1 MNQFST
7 LERLK
12 LSQRIQDLHHKI
24 DRGHYTNEDLAK
36 LEYYEYLYKGSNRA
50 TTLDTKDPGVLYS
63 ASHND
68 YIAEYTPL
76 FERVSF
82 TNIDS
87 QLRPYINRRLPQLN
101 KFNNTL
107 RKNQSFLERF
117 KSKPIQEDALIK
129 QQILKNAQ
137 KPFSITPSAGIGP
150 YSTKPQVFLD
160 IETDDTRRPIAI
172 TAVKTRFNNAT
183 NKFEVIDAL
192 QRYYKTTDAR
202 LKTTELI
209 HKYTSDTLLQLRQQQ
224 GAKYSSTYGI
234 SERGILR
241 KWIGNATVSGHNI
254 MEFDLPVLFPRNQIR
269 DMDVIDTVDIARS
282 IYGTVRGPNDL
293 DSLLKK
299 LTGKNMAAW
308 GLSHHDQNADVKA
321 SMLIAQALVRSN
333 TSYAHDIKVVMN
345 TSGLSIA
352 PFEGGQGFGT
362 SIIKGD
368 PTKVGPEYDRT
379 NYLTLEERMT
389 LEKNILRKGGNM
401 DRDKFKEF
409 FAKKFGLKNRVHIG
423 ESENDIGFTFG
434 EDAERKNKIQAYL
447 AENGWNLISDYDRET
462 PLVAANP
469 KAGTVREHGVIYQ
482 KGPNK
487 IHFEIEHDKIPV
499 GKDSWKDFK
508 LPKIEPRIK
517 PGLPQAESI
526 NDAIQQISGAYY
538 DDQGNEV
545 PADNPGVS
553 LEDVM
558 SDLVGDAAE
567 KLRTQAEITPQGIN
581 DSLSSSL
588 TNTVERIS
596 QTNEQLATTINQFA
610 GLNRDRWVKAFSK
623 LGDDA
628 NDSMK
633 SDLARALGIPG
644 EHTISQIWRGSRIL
658 NAQNKFSKSFSNLRS
673 LVRAGYG
680 GLGVVQDIKNTLSM
694 QPEWGAQESLDI
706 QNDYDIASQK
716 YAFDEAKREA
726 KINEREEMRRK
737 ALVIA
742 TEQHELDRDASK
754 HYGLYKDYK
763 KGKIKSEDYAYMVN
777 TGAIHSDDAIANLY
791 KKIDE
796 GAESTKRWTNAINA
810 FKQSV
815 GGVYDFKRWIDAGHE
830 QSKGV
835 LGALKGL
842 VPSEVLGVGA
852 RFNEAFFGAH
862 YADYYGKRKVIE
874 PITKIGNAAIAA
886 GFALAPVTGGAS
898 LIASGIGAG
907 ISGITQA
914 VGTYGENKIK
924 EKGQM
929 LQSTINLLGGTM
941 DTILL
946 PFRVLGKVLRTVIK
960 SFLALSGLI
969 GGITIKGL
977 RNMMDMGNPL
987 TSYTG
992 MNYTGYRASVAG
1004 DYGALLRKGSL
1015 ESLRNTFTT
1024 DARGLYTVGKLN
1036 TNKIVAAS
1044 MLGVFG
1050 DLYNPTSGGDPVA
1063 SIANK
1068 AYKNMKGASANEK
1081 SRIMYLL
1088 GEIGGSELQNLVQ
1101 SMNTLN
1107 MSYEDITN
1115 PAKRGV
1121 TWTNRND
1128 ENLRKRFQ
1136 LDQYEFQSIGE
1147 NIKWN
1152 GMRIADKLWVKIG
1165 KPVYNGL
1172 NDIIE
1177 LIADNNWQG
1186 VFDKLKDFWKQI
1198 KNWWNNDKD
1207 IQDIKNIF
1215 NKPIQ
1220 GFIDGIINGF
1230 QAIGTE
1236 ILKITQKVMHSVWD
1250 IVYPFISNLADID
1263 ILATLSPFNK
1273 DGIQFKSK
1281 TPTEKEINDEVKKL
1295 EARQKGLWK
1304 NTIVESDP
1312 IYKKIYQTSGGTVD
1326 TRNLSEGELKKL
1338 AAARLVADKGSNVG
1352 SMIIALRKTGLFSE
1366 EELQKYFAYDPL
1378 YGGVHNNIDNTFA
1391 LNNEVLKD
1399 TTEFLKGST
1408 NNLIITL
1415 TDGVRTFGKIVTDA
1429 SGRIIEATGLGTE
1442 QKIGNAL
1449 VKVEKGE

>member
-50 TTLDTKDPGVLYS
+50 TTLDTKDPGALYAS
-63 ASHND
+63 ARHD
-68 YIAEYTPL
+68 YNANYGPL

-87 QLRPYINRRLPQLN
+87 QLRPYINRRLPELN

-117 KSKPIQEDALIK
+117 KSKPIQEDALVK

-137 KPFSITPSAGIGP
+137 KSFSITPSAGIGP

-183 NKFEVIDAL
+183 DKFEVIDAL

-202 LKTTELI
+202 LKTTGLV
-209 HKYTSDTLLQLRQQQ
+209 HKYTADTLLQLRQQQ

-241 KWIGNATVSGHNI
+241 KWIGNATISGHNI
-254 MEFDLPVLFPRNQIR
+254 MEFDLPVLFSHNQIR

-345 TSGLSIA
+345 TPGLSIA

-368 PTKVGPEYDRT
+368 PIKVGPEYDRT

-389 LEKNILRKGGNM
+389 LE
-401 DRDKFKEF
+401 E
-409 FAKKFGLKNRVHIG
+409 
-423 ESENDIGFTFG
+423 
-434 EDAERKNKIQAYL
+434 AERKI
-447 AENGWNLISDYDRET
+447 NG
-462 PLVAANP
+462 
-469 KAGTVREHGVIYQ
+469 Q
-482 KGPNK
+482 
-487 IHFEIEHDKIPV
+487 
-499 GKDSWKDFK
+499 
-508 LPKIEPRIK
+508 
-517 PGLPQAESI
+517 
-526 NDAIQQISGAYY
+526 YY
-538 DDQGNEV
+538 DDNGNEV

-633 SDLARALGIPG
+633 SDLAKALGIPG
-644 EHTISQIWRGSRIL
+644 ERTTNQIWRGSRIL
-658 NAQNKFSKSFSNLRS
+658 NAQNKFGKSFSNLRS
-673 LVRAGYG
+673 LIRAGYG
-680 GLGVVQDIKNTLSM
+680 GLDVVQDIKNTLSM

-737 ALVIA
+737 ALAIA
-742 TEQHELDRDASK
+742 AEQHELDRDASK
-754 HYGLYKDYK
+754 HYGLYKDYRR
-763 KGKIKSEDYAYMVN
+763 GKIKAEDYAYMVN

-796 GAESTKRWTNAINA
+796 GAESTKRWTNAINV

-874 PITKIGNAAIAA
+874 PLTKIGNAAITA

-929 LQSTINLLGGTM
+929 LQSTIHLLGGTM
-941 DTILL
+941 DTIFL

-977 RNMMDMGNPL
+977 HNMMDMGNPL

-992 MNYTGYRASVAG
+992 MDYTGYRASVAG

-1068 AYKNMKGASANEK
+1068 AYKNMKGASAEEK

-1186 VFDKLKDFWKQI
+1186 VFDKLKDFWKQV
-1198 KNWWNNDKD
+1198 KNWWDNDED
-1207 IQDIKNIF
+1207 VQDIKNIF
-1215 NKPIQ
+1215 NNPIQ
-1220 GFIDGIINGF
+1220 GLIDGIINGF
-1230 QAIGTE
+1230 QSIGTE
-1236 ILKITQKVMHSVWD
+1236 ILKITQKVMHSMWD
-1250 IVYPFISNLADID
+1250 TVYPFISNLADID

-1295 EARQKGLWK
+1295 ETRRKGLWK
-1304 NTIVESDP
+1304 DTIVESDP
-1312 IYKKIYQTSGGTVD
+1312 IYKEIFQTSGGTVD
-1326 TRNLSEGELKKL
+1326 TRNLSESELKKL
-1338 AAARLVADKGSNVG
+1338 AAARLVAAKGGSVG

-1378 YGGVHNNIDNTFA
+1378 YGDVHKNIDNTFA
-1391 LNNEVLKD
+1391 LNDEVLKD
-1399 TTEFLKGST
+1399 TTEFLKGGT

-1415 TDGVRTFGKIVTDA
+1415 TDGVKTFGKIITDA

>member
-50 TTLDTKDPGVLYS
+50 TTLDTKDPGALYAS
-63 ASHND
+63 ARHD
-68 YIAEYTPL
+68 YNANYGPL

-87 QLRPYINRRLPQLN
+87 QLRPYINRRLPELN

-117 KSKPIQEDALIK
+117 KSKPIQEDALVK

-137 KPFSITPSAGIGP
+137 KSFSITPSAGIGP

-183 NKFEVIDAL
+183 DKFEVIDAL

-202 LKTTELI
+202 LKTTGLI

-241 KWIGNATVSGHNI
+241 RWIGNATISGHNI
-254 MEFDLPVLFPRNQIR
+254 MEFDLPILFSHNQIR

-345 TSGLSIA
+345 TPGLSIA

-389 LEKNILRKGGNM
+389 LE
-401 DRDKFKEF
+401 E
-409 FAKKFGLKNRVHIG
+409 
-423 ESENDIGFTFG
+423 
-434 EDAERKNKIQAYL
+434 AERKI
-447 AENGWNLISDYDRET
+447 NG
-462 PLVAANP
+462 
-469 KAGTVREHGVIYQ
+469 Q
-482 KGPNK
+482 
-487 IHFEIEHDKIPV
+487 
-499 GKDSWKDFK
+499 
-508 LPKIEPRIK
+508 
-517 PGLPQAESI
+517 
-526 NDAIQQISGAYY
+526 YY
-538 DDQGNEV
+538 DDNGNEV

-633 SDLARALGIPG
+633 SDLAKALGIPG
-644 EHTISQIWRGSRIL
+644 ERTTNQIWRGSRIL
-658 NAQNKFSKSFSNLRS
+658 NAQNKFNKSFSNLRS

-680 GLGVVQDIKNTLSM
+680 GLDVVQDIKNTLSM

-737 ALVIA
+737 ALAIA
-742 TEQHELDRDASK
+742 AEQHELDRDASK
-754 HYGLYKDYK
+754 HYSLYKDYRR
-763 KGKIKSEDYAYMVN
+763 GKIKAEDYAYMVN
-777 TGAIHSDDAIANLY
+777 TGAMHSDDAIANLY

-796 GAESTKRWTNAINA
+796 GAESTKRWTNAIDA

-862 YADYYGKRKVIE
+862 YADYYRKRKIIE
-874 PITKIGNAAIAA
+874 PITKIGNAAITA
-886 GFALAPVTGGAS
+886 GFALAPFTGGAS

-907 ISGITQA
+907 VSGITQA

-924 EKGQM
+924 EKGQI
-929 LQSTINLLGGTM
+929 LQSTIHLLGGTM

-992 MNYTGYRASVAG
+992 MDYTEYRASVAG

-1068 AYKNMKGASANEK
+1068 AYKNMKGASADEK

-1101 SMNTLN
+1101 SMDTLN

-1186 VFDKLKDFWKQI
+1186 VFDKLKDFWKQV
-1198 KNWWNNDKD
+1198 KNWWDNDED
-1207 IQDIKNIF
+1207 VQDIKDIF

-1220 GFIDGIINGF
+1220 GLTDGIINGF
-1230 QAIGTE
+1230 QSIGTE
-1236 ILKITQKVMHSVWD
+1236 ILKITQKVMHSMWD
-1250 IVYPFISNLADID
+1250 TVYPFISNLADID

-1295 EARQKGLWK
+1295 ETRRKGLWK
-1304 NTIVESDP
+1304 DTIVESDP
-1312 IYKKIYQTSGGTVD
+1312 IYKEIFQASGGTVD
-1326 TRNLSEGELKKL
+1326 IRNLSEGELKKL
-1338 AAARLVADKGSNVG
+1338 AAARLIAAKGGNAG
-1352 SMIIALRKTGLFSE
+1352 SMVMALRKTGLFSE

-1378 YGGVHNNIDNTFA
+1378 YGDVHKNIDNTFA

-1399 TTEFLKGST
+1399 TTEFLKGGT

-1415 TDGVRTFGKIVTDA
+1415 TDGVKTFGKIITDA

>member
-1 MNQFST
+1 M
-7 LERLK
+7 
-12 LSQRIQDLHHKI
+12 
-24 DRGHYTNEDLAK
+24 
-36 LEYYEYLYKGSNRA
+36 
-50 TTLDTKDPGVLYS
+50 
-63 ASHND
+63 
-68 YIAEYTPL
+68 
-76 FERVSF
+76 
-82 TNIDS
+82 
-87 QLRPYINRRLPQLN
+87 
-101 KFNNTL
+101 
-107 RKNQSFLERF
+107 
-117 KSKPIQEDALIK
+117 
-129 QQILKNAQ
+129 
-137 KPFSITPSAGIGP
+137 
-150 YSTKPQVFLD
+150 
-160 IETDDTRRPIAI
+160 
-172 TAVKTRFNNAT
+172 
-183 NKFEVIDAL
+183 
-192 QRYYKTTDAR
+192 
-202 LKTTELI
+202 
-209 HKYTSDTLLQLRQQQ
+209 LQLRQQQ

-241 KWIGNATVSGHNI
+241 RWIGNATISGHNI
-254 MEFDLPVLFPRNQIR
+254 MEFDLPVLFSHNQIR

-345 TSGLSIA
+345 TPGLSIA

-389 LEKNILRKGGNM
+389 LE
-401 DRDKFKEF
+401 E
-409 FAKKFGLKNRVHIG
+409 
-423 ESENDIGFTFG
+423 
-434 EDAERKNKIQAYL
+434 AERKI
-447 AENGWNLISDYDRET
+447 NG
-462 PLVAANP
+462 
-469 KAGTVREHGVIYQ
+469 Q
-482 KGPNK
+482 
-487 IHFEIEHDKIPV
+487 
-499 GKDSWKDFK
+499 
-508 LPKIEPRIK
+508 
-517 PGLPQAESI
+517 
-526 NDAIQQISGAYY
+526 YY
-538 DDQGNEV
+538 DDNGNEV

-581 DSLSSSL
+581 DSLTSSL

-633 SDLARALGIPG
+633 SDLAKALGIPG
-644 EHTISQIWRGSRIL
+644 EHTTNQIWRGSRIL
-658 NAQNKFSKSFSNLRS
+658 NAQNKFNKSFSNLRS

-680 GLGVVQDIKNTLSM
+680 GLDVVQDIKNTLSM

-726 KINEREEMRRK
+726 KIKEMRRK
-737 ALVIA
+737 ALAIA
-742 TEQHELDRDASK
+742 AEQHELDRDASK
-754 HYGLYKDYK
+754 HYGLYKDYRR
-763 KGKIKSEDYAYMVN
+763 GKIKGEDYAYMVN
-777 TGAIHSDDAIANLY
+777 TGAIHSDDAISNLY

-796 GAESTKRWTNAINA
+796 GAESTKRWTNAIDA

-862 YADYYGKRKVIE
+862 YADYYGKRKIIE

-886 GFALAPVTGGAS
+886 GFALAPFTGGAS

-907 ISGITQA
+907 VSGITQA

-929 LQSTINLLGGTM
+929 LQSTIHLLGGTM

-992 MNYTGYRASVAG
+992 MDYTEYRASVAG

-1068 AYKNMKGASANEK
+1068 AYKNMKGASADEK

-1101 SMNTLN
+1101 SMDTLN

-1186 VFDKLKDFWKQI
+1186 VFDKLKDFWKQV
-1198 KNWWNNDKD
+1198 KNWWDNDKD
-1207 IQDIKNIF
+1207 VQDIKNIF

-1220 GFIDGIINGF
+1220 GLTDGIINGF
-1230 QAIGTE
+1230 QSIGTE
-1236 ILKITQKVMHSVWD
+1236 ILKITQKVMHSMWD
-1250 IVYPFISNLADID
+1250 IVYPFISSLADID

-1273 DGIQFKSK
+1273 DGIQLKSK

-1295 EARQKGLWK
+1295 EVRRKSSWRD
-1304 NTIVESDP
+1304 TIVEGDP
-1312 IYKKIYQTSGGTVD
+1312 IYKGIFQVSGGTVD
-1326 TRNLSEGELKKL
+1326 IRNLSEGELKKL
-1338 AAARLVADKGSNVG
+1338 AAARLVAAKGGNAG
-1352 SMIIALRKTGLFSE
+1352 SMVMALRKTGLFSE

-1378 YGGVHNNIDNTFA
+1378 YGDVHKNIDNTFA
-1391 LNNEVLKD
+1391 LNSEVLKD
-1399 TTEFLKGST
+1399 TTEFLKGGT

-1415 TDGVRTFGKIVTDA
+1415 TDGVKTFGKIITDA

>member
-50 TTLDTKDPGVLYS
+50 TTLDTKDPGALYAS
-63 ASHND
+63 ARHD
-68 YIAEYTPL
+68 YNANYGPL

-87 QLRPYINRRLPQLN
+87 QLRPYINRRLPELN

-117 KSKPIQEDALIK
+117 KSKPIQEDALVK

-137 KPFSITPSAGIGP
+137 KSFSITPSAGIGP

-183 NKFEVIDAL
+183 DKFEVIDAL

-202 LKTTELI
+202 LKTTGLI

-241 KWIGNATVSGHNI
+241 RWIGNATISGHNI
-254 MEFDLPVLFPRNQIR
+254 MDFDLPILFSHNQIR

-282 IYGTVRGPNDL
+282 IYGTTRGPNDL

-299 LTGKNMAAW
+299 LTGRNMAAW

-345 TSGLSIA
+345 TPGLSIA

-389 LEKNILRKGGNM
+389 LE
-401 DRDKFKEF
+401 E
-409 FAKKFGLKNRVHIG
+409 
-423 ESENDIGFTFG
+423 
-434 EDAERKNKIQAYL
+434 AERKI
-447 AENGWNLISDYDRET
+447 NG
-462 PLVAANP
+462 
-469 KAGTVREHGVIYQ
+469 Q
-482 KGPNK
+482 
-487 IHFEIEHDKIPV
+487 
-499 GKDSWKDFK
+499 
-508 LPKIEPRIK
+508 
-517 PGLPQAESI
+517 
-526 NDAIQQISGAYY
+526 YY
-538 DDQGNEV
+538 DDNGNEV

-633 SDLARALGIPG
+633 SDLAKALGIPG
-644 EHTISQIWRGSRIL
+644 ERTTNQIWRGSRIL
-658 NAQNKFSKSFSNLRS
+658 NAQNKFNKSFSNLRS

-680 GLGVVQDIKNTLSM
+680 GLDVVQDIKNTLSM

-737 ALVIA
+737 ALAIA
-742 TEQHELDRDASK
+742 AEQHELDRDASK
-754 HYGLYKDYK
+754 HYGLYKDYRR
-763 KGKIKSEDYAYMVN
+763 GKIKGEDYAYMVN
-777 TGAIHSDDAIANLY
+777 TGAIHSDDAISNLY

-796 GAESTKRWTNAINA
+796 GAESTKRWTNAIDA

-874 PITKIGNAAIAA
+874 PLTKIGNAAIAA

-929 LQSTINLLGGTM
+929 LQSTIHLLGGTM

-977 RNMMDMGNPL
+977 HNMMDMGNPL

-992 MNYTGYRASVAG
+992 MDYTGYRASVAG

-1050 DLYNPTSGGDPVA
+1050 DLYNPISGGDPVA

-1068 AYKNMKGASANEK
+1068 AYKNMKGASAEEK

-1128 ENLRKRFQ
+1128 ENLRKSFQ

-1186 VFDKLKDFWKQI
+1186 VFDKLKDFWKQV
-1198 KNWWNNDKD
+1198 KNWWDNDED
-1207 IQDIKNIF
+1207 VQDIKNIF

-1230 QAIGTE
+1230 QSIGTE
-1236 ILKITQKVMHSVWD
+1236 ILKITQKVMHSMWD
-1250 IVYPFISNLADID
+1250 TVYPFISKLADID

-1304 NTIVESDP
+1304 DTIVESDP
-1312 IYKKIYQTSGGTVD
+1312 IYKEIFQASGGTVD
-1326 TRNLSEGELKKL
+1326 IRNLSEGELKKL
-1338 AAARLVADKGSNVG
+1338 AAARLIAAKGGNAG
-1352 SMIIALRKTGLFSE
+1352 SMVMALRKTGLFSE

-1378 YGGVHNNIDNTFA
+1378 YGDVHKNIDNTFA

-1415 TDGVRTFGKIVTDA
+1415 TDGARTFGKIVTDA

>member
-50 TTLDTKDPGVLYS
+50 TTLDTKDPGALYAS
-63 ASHND
+63 ARHD
-68 YIAEYTPL
+68 YNANYGPL

-87 QLRPYINRRLPQLN
+87 QLRPYINRRLPELN

-129 QQILKNAQ
+129 QQLLKNAQ
-137 KPFSITPSAGIGP
+137 KSFSITPSAGIGP

-183 NKFEVIDAL
+183 DKFEVIDAL

-202 LKTTELI
+202 LKTTGLI

-241 KWIGNATVSGHNI
+241 KWIGNATISGHNI
-254 MEFDLPVLFPRNQIR
+254 MEFDLPVLFSHNQIR

-345 TSGLSIA
+345 TPGLSIA

-389 LEKNILRKGGNM
+389 LE
-401 DRDKFKEF
+401 E
-409 FAKKFGLKNRVHIG
+409 
-423 ESENDIGFTFG
+423 
-434 EDAERKNKIQAYL
+434 AERKI
-447 AENGWNLISDYDRET
+447 NG
-462 PLVAANP
+462 
-469 KAGTVREHGVIYQ
+469 Q
-482 KGPNK
+482 
-487 IHFEIEHDKIPV
+487 
-499 GKDSWKDFK
+499 
-508 LPKIEPRIK
+508 
-517 PGLPQAESI
+517 
-526 NDAIQQISGAYY
+526 YY
-538 DDQGNEV
+538 DDNGNEV

-633 SDLARALGIPG
+633 SDLAKALGIPG
-644 EHTISQIWRGSRIL
+644 ERTTNQIWRGSRIL
-658 NAQNKFSKSFSNLRS
+658 NAQNKFNKSFSNLRS

-680 GLGVVQDIKNTLSM
+680 GLDVVQDIKNTLSM

-737 ALVIA
+737 ALAIA
-742 TEQHELDRDASK
+742 AEQHELDRDASK
-754 HYGLYKDYK
+754 HYSLYKDYRR
-763 KGKIKSEDYAYMVN
+763 GKIKGEDYAYMVN
-777 TGAIHSDDAIANLY
+777 TGAIHSDDAISNLY

-796 GAESTKRWTNAINA
+796 GAESTKRWTNAIDA

-862 YADYYGKRKVIE
+862 YADYYGKRKIIE

-886 GFALAPVTGGAS
+886 GFALASFTGGAS

-907 ISGITQA
+907 VSGITQA

-929 LQSTINLLGGTM
+929 LQSTIHLLGGTM

-992 MNYTGYRASVAG
+992 MDYTEYRASVAG

-1068 AYKNMKGASANEK
+1068 AYKNMKGASADEK

-1101 SMNTLN
+1101 SMDTLN

-1198 KNWWNNDKD
+1198 KNWWDNDKD
-1207 IQDIKNIF
+1207 VQDIKNIF

-1220 GFIDGIINGF
+1220 GLTDGIINGF
-1230 QAIGTE
+1230 QSIGTE
-1236 ILKITQKVMHSVWD
+1236 ILKITQKVMHSMWD

-1304 NTIVESDP
+1304 DTIVESDP
-1312 IYKKIYQTSGGTVD
+1312 IYKEIFQTSGGTVD
-1326 TRNLSEGELKKL
+1326 IRNLSEGELKKL
-1338 AAARLVADKGSNVG
+1338 AAARLVAAKGGNAR
-1352 SMIIALRKTGLFSE
+1352 SMVMALRKTGLFSE

-1378 YGGVHNNIDNTFA
+1378 YGDVHKNIDNTFA

-1399 TTEFLKGST
+1399 TTEFLKGGT

-1415 TDGVRTFGKIVTDA
+1415 TDGVKTFGKIITDA

>member
-50 TTLDTKDPGVLYS
+50 TTLDTKDPGALYAS
-63 ASHND
+63 ARHD
-68 YIAEYTPL
+68 YNANYGPL

-87 QLRPYINRRLPQLN
+87 QLRPYINRRLPELN

-117 KSKPIQEDALIK
+117 KSKPIQEDALVK

-137 KPFSITPSAGIGP
+137 KSFSITPSAGIGP

-183 NKFEVIDAL
+183 DKFEVIDAL

-202 LKTTELI
+202 LKTTGLI

-241 KWIGNATVSGHNI
+241 RWIGNATISGHNI
-254 MEFDLPVLFPRNQIR
+254 MEFDLPVLFSHNQIR

-345 TSGLSIA
+345 TPGLSIA

-389 LEKNILRKGGNM
+389 LE
-401 DRDKFKEF
+401 E
-409 FAKKFGLKNRVHIG
+409 
-423 ESENDIGFTFG
+423 
-434 EDAERKNKIQAYL
+434 AERKI
-447 AENGWNLISDYDRET
+447 NG
-462 PLVAANP
+462 
-469 KAGTVREHGVIYQ
+469 Q
-482 KGPNK
+482 
-487 IHFEIEHDKIPV
+487 
-499 GKDSWKDFK
+499 
-508 LPKIEPRIK
+508 
-517 PGLPQAESI
+517 
-526 NDAIQQISGAYY
+526 YY
-538 DDQGNEV
+538 DDNGNEV

-633 SDLARALGIPG
+633 SDLAKALGIPG
-644 EHTISQIWRGSRIL
+644 EHTTNQIWRGSRIL
-658 NAQNKFSKSFSNLRS
+658 NAQNKFNKSFSNLRS

-680 GLGVVQDIKNTLSM
+680 GLDVVQDIKNTLSM

-737 ALVIA
+737 ALAIA
-742 TEQHELDRDASK
+742 AEQHELDRDASK
-754 HYGLYKDYK
+754 HYGLYKDYRR
-763 KGKIKSEDYAYMVN
+763 GKIKAEDYAYMVN

-796 GAESTKRWTNAINA
+796 GAESTKRWTNAIDA

-874 PITKIGNAAIAA
+874 PLTKIGNAAIAA

-929 LQSTINLLGGTM
+929 LQSTIHLLGGTM

-977 RNMMDMGNPL
+977 HNMMDMGNPL

-992 MNYTGYRASVAG
+992 MDYTGYRASVAG

-1050 DLYNPTSGGDPVA
+1050 DLYNPISGGDPVA

-1068 AYKNMKGASANEK
+1068 AYKNMKGASADEK

-1101 SMNTLN
+1101 SMDTLN

-1186 VFDKLKDFWKQI
+1186 VFDKLKDFWKQV
-1198 KNWWNNDKD
+1198 KNWWDNDKD
-1207 IQDIKNIF
+1207 VQDIKNIF

-1220 GFIDGIINGF
+1220 GLTDGIINGF
-1230 QAIGTE
+1230 QSIGTE
-1236 ILKITQKVMHSVWD
+1236 ILKITQKVMHSMWD

-1295 EARQKGLWK
+1295 EARQKGSWK
-1304 NTIVESDP
+1304 GTIVESDP
-1312 IYKKIYQTSGGTVD
+1312 IYKEIFQASGGTVD
-1326 TRNLSEGELKKL
+1326 IRNLSEGELKKL
-1338 AAARLVADKGSNVG
+1338 AAARLIAAKGGNAG
-1352 SMIIALRKTGLFSE
+1352 SMVMALRKTGLFSE

-1378 YGGVHNNIDNTFA
+1378 YGDVHKNIDNTFA

-1399 TTEFLKGST
+1399 TTEFLKGGT

-1415 TDGVRTFGKIVTDA
+1415 TDGVKTFGKIITDA

>member
-24 DRGHYTNEDLAK
+24 YRGHYTNEDLAK

-50 TTLDTKDPGVLYS
+50 TTLDTKDPGALYAS
-63 ASHND
+63 AWHD
-68 YIAEYTPL
+68 YNASYGPL

-87 QLRPYINRRLPQLN
+87 QLRPYINRRLPELN

-107 RKNQSFLERF
+107 RKHQSLLERF
-117 KSKPIQEDALIK
+117 KSKPIQEDALVK

-137 KPFSITPSAGIGP
+137 KSFSITPSAGIGP

-183 NKFEVIDAL
+183 DKFEVIDAL

-202 LKTTELI
+202 LKTTGLI

-241 KWIGNATVSGHNI
+241 RWIGNATISGHNI
-254 MEFDLPVLFPRNQIR
+254 MEFDLPVLFSHNQIR
-269 DMDVIDTVDIARS
+269 GMDVIDTVDIARS
-282 IYGTVRGPNDL
+282 IYGTVRGPSDL

-321 SMLIAQALVRSN
+321 SMLIVQALVRSN

-345 TSGLSIA
+345 TPGLSIA

-368 PTKVGPEYDRT
+368 PTKVGPEYDRA

-389 LEKNILRKGGNM
+389 LE
-401 DRDKFKEF
+401 E
-409 FAKKFGLKNRVHIG
+409 
-423 ESENDIGFTFG
+423 
-434 EDAERKNKIQAYL
+434 AERKI
-447 AENGWNLISDYDRET
+447 NG
-462 PLVAANP
+462 
-469 KAGTVREHGVIYQ
+469 Q
-482 KGPNK
+482 
-487 IHFEIEHDKIPV
+487 
-499 GKDSWKDFK
+499 
-508 LPKIEPRIK
+508 
-517 PGLPQAESI
+517 
-526 NDAIQQISGAYY
+526 YY
-538 DDQGNEV
+538 DDNGNEV

-633 SDLARALGIPG
+633 SDLAKALGIPG
-644 EHTISQIWRGSRIL
+644 EHTTNQIWRGSRIL
-658 NAQNKFSKSFSNLRS
+658 NAQNKFNKSFSNLRS

-680 GLGVVQDIKNTLSM
+680 GLDVVQDIKNTLSM

-737 ALVIA
+737 ALAIA
-742 TEQHELDRDASK
+742 AEQHELDRDASK
-754 HYGLYKDYK
+754 HYGLYKDYRR
-763 KGKIKSEDYAYMVN
+763 GKIKGEDYAYMVN
-777 TGAIHSDDAIANLY
+777 TGAIHSDDAISNLY

-796 GAESTKRWTNAINA
+796 GAESTKRWTNAIDA

-862 YADYYGKRKVIE
+862 YADYYGKRKIIE

-886 GFALAPVTGGAS
+886 GFALAPFTGGAS

-907 ISGITQA
+907 VSGITQA

-929 LQSTINLLGGTM
+929 LQSTIHLLGGTM

-992 MNYTGYRASVAG
+992 MDYTEYRASVAG

-1068 AYKNMKGASANEK
+1068 AYKNMKGASADEK

-1101 SMNTLN
+1101 SMDTLN

-1115 PAKRGV
+1115 PAKGGV

-1186 VFDKLKDFWKQI
+1186 VFDKLKDFWKQV
-1198 KNWWNNDKD
+1198 KNWWDNDKD
-1207 IQDIKNIF
+1207 VQDIKNIF
-1215 NKPIQ
+1215 NNPIQ
-1220 GFIDGIINGF
+1220 GLTDGIINGF
-1230 QAIGTE
+1230 QSIGTE
-1236 ILKITQKVMHSVWD
+1236 ILKITQKVMHSMWD
-1250 IVYPFISNLADID
+1250 IVYPFISSLVDID

-1273 DGIQFKSK
+1273 DGIQLKSK

-1295 EARQKGLWK
+1295 EVRRKSSWRD
-1304 NTIVESDP
+1304 TIVEGDP
-1312 IYKKIYQTSGGTVD
+1312 IYKGIFQVSGGTVD
-1326 TRNLSEGELKKL
+1326 IRNLSEGELKKL
-1338 AAARLVADKGSNVG
+1338 AAARLVAAKGGNAG
-1352 SMIIALRKTGLFSE
+1352 SMIMALRKTGLFSK

-1378 YGGVHNNIDNTFA
+1378 YGDVHKNIDNTFA
-1391 LNNEVLKD
+1391 LNSEVLKD
-1399 TTEFLKGST
+1399 TTEFLKGGT

-1415 TDGVRTFGKIVTDA
+1415 TDGVKTFGKIITDA

>member
-36 LEYYEYLYKGSNRA
+36 LEYYEYLYRGSNRA
-50 TTLDTKDPGVLYS
+50 TTLDTKDPGALYAS
-63 ASHND
+63 ARHD
-68 YIAEYTPL
+68 YNANYGPL

-87 QLRPYINRRLPQLN
+87 QLRPYINRRLPELN

-117 KSKPIQEDALIK
+117 KSKPIQEDALVK

-137 KPFSITPSAGIGP
+137 KSFSITPSAGIGP

-183 NKFEVIDAL
+183 DKFEVIDAL

-202 LKTTELI
+202 LKTTGLI

-241 KWIGNATVSGHNI
+241 RWIGNATISGHNI
-254 MEFDLPVLFPRNQIR
+254 MEFDLPVLFSHNQIR

-282 IYGTVRGPNDL
+282 VYGTVRGPNDL

-345 TSGLSIA
+345 TPGLSIA

-389 LEKNILRKGGNM
+389 LE
-401 DRDKFKEF
+401 E
-409 FAKKFGLKNRVHIG
+409 
-423 ESENDIGFTFG
+423 
-434 EDAERKNKIQAYL
+434 AERKI
-447 AENGWNLISDYDRET
+447 NG
-462 PLVAANP
+462 
-469 KAGTVREHGVIYQ
+469 Q
-482 KGPNK
+482 
-487 IHFEIEHDKIPV
+487 
-499 GKDSWKDFK
+499 
-508 LPKIEPRIK
+508 
-517 PGLPQAESI
+517 
-526 NDAIQQISGAYY
+526 YY
-538 DDQGNEV
+538 DDNGNEV

-633 SDLARALGIPG
+633 SDLAKALGIPG
-644 EHTISQIWRGSRIL
+644 EHTTNQIWRGSRIL
-658 NAQNKFSKSFSNLRS
+658 NAQNKFNKSFSNLRS

-680 GLGVVQDIKNTLSM
+680 GLDVVQDIKNTLSM

-737 ALVIA
+737 ALAIA
-742 TEQHELDRDASK
+742 AEQHELDRDASK
-754 HYGLYKDYK
+754 HYGLYKDYRR
-763 KGKIKSEDYAYMVN
+763 GKIKAEDYAYMVN
-777 TGAIHSDDAIANLY
+777 TGAIHSDDAISNLY

-862 YADYYGKRKVIE
+862 YADYYGKRKIIE

-886 GFALAPVTGGAS
+886 GFALAPFTGGAS

-907 ISGITQA
+907 VSGITQA

-924 EKGQM
+924 EKGQI
-929 LQSTINLLGGTM
+929 LQSTIHLLGGTM

-992 MNYTGYRASVAG
+992 MDYTGYRASVAG

-1068 AYKNMKGASANEK
+1068 AYKNMKGASAEEK

-1128 ENLRKRFQ
+1128 ENLRKSFQ

-1186 VFDKLKDFWKQI
+1186 VFDKLKDFWKQV
-1198 KNWWNNDKD
+1198 KNWWDNDKD
-1207 IQDIKNIF
+1207 VQDIKNIF
-1215 NKPIQ
+1215 NKLIQ
-1220 GFIDGIINGF
+1220 GLTDGIINGF
-1230 QAIGTE
+1230 QSIGTE
-1236 ILKITQKVMHSVWD
+1236 ILKITQKVMHSMWD
-1250 IVYPFISNLADID
+1250 TVYPFISKLADID

-1295 EARQKGLWK
+1295 EARQKGSWK
-1304 NTIVESDP
+1304 GTIVESDP
-1312 IYKKIYQTSGGTVD
+1312 IYKEIFQASGGTVD
-1326 TRNLSEGELKKL
+1326 IRNLSEGELKKL
-1338 AAARLVADKGSNVG
+1338 AAARLVAAKGGNAG
-1352 SMIIALRKTGLFSE
+1352 SMVMALRKTGLFSK

-1378 YGGVHNNIDNTFA
+1378 YGDVHKNIDNTFA

>member
-50 TTLDTKDPGVLYS
+50 TTLDTKDPGALYAS
-63 ASHND
+63 ARHD
-68 YIAEYTPL
+68 YNANYGPL

-87 QLRPYINRRLPQLN
+87 QLRPYINRRLPELN

-129 QQILKNAQ
+129 QQLLKNAQ
-137 KPFSITPSAGIGP
+137 KSFSITPSAGIGP

-183 NKFEVIDAL
+183 DKFEVIDAL

-202 LKTTELI
+202 LKTTGLI

-241 KWIGNATVSGHNI
+241 RWIGNATISGHNI
-254 MEFDLPVLFPRNQIR
+254 MEFDLPVLFSHNQIR

-345 TSGLSIA
+345 TPGLSIA

-368 PTKVGPEYDRT
+368 PTRVGPEYDRT

-389 LEKNILRKGGNM
+389 LE
-401 DRDKFKEF
+401 E
-409 FAKKFGLKNRVHIG
+409 
-423 ESENDIGFTFG
+423 
-434 EDAERKNKIQAYL
+434 AERKI
-447 AENGWNLISDYDRET
+447 NG
-462 PLVAANP
+462 
-469 KAGTVREHGVIYQ
+469 Q
-482 KGPNK
+482 
-487 IHFEIEHDKIPV
+487 
-499 GKDSWKDFK
+499 
-508 LPKIEPRIK
+508 
-517 PGLPQAESI
+517 
-526 NDAIQQISGAYY
+526 YY
-538 DDQGNEV
+538 DDNGNEV

-633 SDLARALGIPG
+633 SDLAKALGIPG
-644 EHTISQIWRGSRIL
+644 ERTTNQIWRGSRIL
-658 NAQNKFSKSFSNLRS
+658 NAQNKFNKSFSNLRS

-680 GLGVVQDIKNTLSM
+680 GLDVVQDIKNTLSM

-737 ALVIA
+737 ALAIA
-742 TEQHELDRDASK
+742 AEQHELDRDASK
-754 HYGLYKDYK
+754 HYALYKDYRR
-763 KGKIKSEDYAYMVN
+763 GKIKGEDYAYMVN

-796 GAESTKRWTNAINA
+796 GAESTKRWTNAIDA

-852 RFNEAFFGAH
+852 RFNEAFFGAY
-862 YADYYGKRKVIE
+862 YADYYGKRKIIE

-886 GFALAPVTGGAS
+886 GFALAPFTGGAS

-907 ISGITQA
+907 VSGITQA

-924 EKGQM
+924 EKGQI
-929 LQSTINLLGGTM
+929 LQSTIHLLGGTM

-992 MNYTGYRASVAG
+992 MDYTEYRASVAG

-1068 AYKNMKGASANEK
+1068 AYKNMKGASADEK

-1101 SMNTLN
+1101 SMDTLN

-1186 VFDKLKDFWKQI
+1186 VFDKLKDFWKQV
-1198 KNWWNNDKD
+1198 KNWWDNDKD
-1207 IQDIKNIF
+1207 VQDIKNIF

-1220 GFIDGIINGF
+1220 GLTDGIINGF
-1230 QAIGTE
+1230 QSIGTE
-1236 ILKITQKVMHSVWD
+1236 ILKITQKVMHSMWD

-1295 EARQKGLWK
+1295 EARRKGLWK
-1304 NTIVESDP
+1304 DTIVESDP
-1312 IYKKIYQTSGGTVD
+1312 IYKEIFQASGGTVD
-1326 TRNLSEGELKKL
+1326 IRNLSEGELKKL
-1338 AAARLVADKGSNVG
+1338 AAARLIAAKGGNVG
-1352 SMIIALRKTGLFSE
+1352 SMIMALRKTGLFSE

-1378 YGGVHNNIDNTFA
+1378 YGDVHKNIDNTFA

-1399 TTEFLKGST
+1399 TTEFLKGGT

-1415 TDGVRTFGKIVTDA
+1415 TDGVKTFGKIITDA

>member
-50 TTLDTKDPGVLYS
+50 TTLDTKDPGALYAS
-63 ASHND
+63 ARHD
-68 YIAEYTPL
+68 YNTNYGPL

-87 QLRPYINRRLPQLN
+87 QLRPYINRRLPELN

-137 KPFSITPSAGIGP
+137 KSFSITPSAGIGP

-202 LKTTELI
+202 LKTTGLI

-241 KWIGNATVSGHNI
+241 RWIGNATISGHNI
-254 MEFDLPVLFPRNQIR
+254 MDFDLPILFSHNQIR

-321 SMLIAQALVRSN
+321 SMLVAQALVRSN

-345 TSGLSIA
+345 TPGLSIA

-389 LEKNILRKGGNM
+389 LE
-401 DRDKFKEF
+401 E
-409 FAKKFGLKNRVHIG
+409 
-423 ESENDIGFTFG
+423 
-434 EDAERKNKIQAYL
+434 AERKI
-447 AENGWNLISDYDRET
+447 NG
-462 PLVAANP
+462 
-469 KAGTVREHGVIYQ
+469 Q
-482 KGPNK
+482 
-487 IHFEIEHDKIPV
+487 
-499 GKDSWKDFK
+499 
-508 LPKIEPRIK
+508 
-517 PGLPQAESI
+517 
-526 NDAIQQISGAYY
+526 YY
-538 DDQGNEV
+538 DDNGNEV

-567 KLRTQAEITPQGIN
+567 KLRTQAEITPQRIN

-633 SDLARALGIPG
+633 SDLAKALGIPG
-644 EHTISQIWRGSRIL
+644 EHTTNQIWRGSRIL
-658 NAQNKFSKSFSNLRS
+658 NAQNKFNKSFSNLRS

-680 GLGVVQDIKNTLSM
+680 GLDVVQDIKNTLSM

-737 ALVIA
+737 ALAIA
-742 TEQHELDRDASK
+742 AEQHELDRDASK
-754 HYGLYKDYK
+754 HYGLYKDYRR
-763 KGKIKSEDYAYMVN
+763 GKIKGEDYAYMVN
-777 TGAIHSDDAIANLY
+777 TGAIHSDDAISNLY

-796 GAESTKRWTNAINA
+796 GAESTKRWTNAIDA

-862 YADYYGKRKVIE
+862 YADYYGKRKIIE

-886 GFALAPVTGGAS
+886 GFALAPFTGGAS

-907 ISGITQA
+907 VSGITQA

-924 EKGQM
+924 EKGQI
-929 LQSTINLLGGTM
+929 LQSTIHLLGGTM

-992 MNYTGYRASVAG
+992 MDYTGYRASVAG

-1068 AYKNMKGASANEK
+1068 AYKNMKGASADEK

-1101 SMNTLN
+1101 SMDTLN

-1115 PAKRGV
+1115 PAKKGV

-1186 VFDKLKDFWKQI
+1186 VFDKLKDFWKQV
-1198 KNWWNNDKD
+1198 KNWWDNDKD
-1207 IQDIKNIF
+1207 VQDIKNIF

-1220 GFIDGIINGF
+1220 GLTDGIINGF
-1230 QAIGTE
+1230 QSIGTE
-1236 ILKITQKVMHSVWD
+1236 ILKITQKVMHSMWD

-1295 EARQKGLWK
+1295 EARQKGSWK
-1304 NTIVESDP
+1304 GTIVESDP
-1312 IYKKIYQTSGGTVD
+1312 IYKEIFQASGGTVD
-1326 TRNLSEGELKKL
+1326 IRNLSEGELKKL
-1338 AAARLVADKGSNVG
+1338 AAARLVAAKGGNAG
-1352 SMIIALRKTGLFSE
+1352 SMVMALRKTGLFSE

-1378 YGGVHNNIDNTFA
+1378 YGDVHKNIDNTFA

-1399 TTEFLKGST
+1399 TTEFLKGGT

-1415 TDGVRTFGKIVTDA
+1415 TDGVKTFGKIITDA

>member
-50 TTLDTKDPGVLYS
+50 TTLDTKDPGALYAS
-63 ASHND
+63 ARHD
-68 YIAEYTPL
+68 YNANYGPL

-87 QLRPYINRRLPQLN
+87 QLRPYINRRLPELN

-117 KSKPIQEDALIK
+117 KSKPIQEDALVK

-137 KPFSITPSAGIGP
+137 KSFSITPSAGIGP

-202 LKTTELI
+202 LKTTGLI

-241 KWIGNATVSGHNI
+241 RWIGNATISGHNI
-254 MEFDLPVLFPRNQIR
+254 MEFDLPVLFSHNQIR

-345 TSGLSIA
+345 TPGLSIA

-389 LEKNILRKGGNM
+389 LE
-401 DRDKFKEF
+401 E
-409 FAKKFGLKNRVHIG
+409 
-423 ESENDIGFTFG
+423 
-434 EDAERKNKIQAYL
+434 AERKI
-447 AENGWNLISDYDRET
+447 NG
-462 PLVAANP
+462 
-469 KAGTVREHGVIYQ
+469 Q
-482 KGPNK
+482 
-487 IHFEIEHDKIPV
+487 
-499 GKDSWKDFK
+499 
-508 LPKIEPRIK
+508 
-517 PGLPQAESI
+517 
-526 NDAIQQISGAYY
+526 YY
-538 DDQGNEV
+538 DDNGNEV

-633 SDLARALGIPG
+633 SDLAKALGIPG
-644 EHTISQIWRGSRIL
+644 EHTTNQIWRGSRIL
-658 NAQNKFSKSFSNLRS
+658 NAQNKFNKSFSNLRS

-680 GLGVVQDIKNTLSM
+680 GLDVVQDIKNTLSM

-737 ALVIA
+737 ALAIA
-742 TEQHELDRDASK
+742 AEQHELDRDASK
-754 HYGLYKDYK
+754 HYGLYKDYRR
-763 KGKIKSEDYAYMVN
+763 GKIKGEDYAYMVN
-777 TGAIHSDDAIANLY
+777 TGAIHSDDAISNLY

-796 GAESTKRWTNAINA
+796 GAESTKRWTNAIDA

-862 YADYYGKRKVIE
+862 YADYYGKRKIIE

-886 GFALAPVTGGAS
+886 GFALAPFTGGAS

-907 ISGITQA
+907 VSGITQA

-924 EKGQM
+924 EKGQI
-929 LQSTINLLGGTM
+929 LQSTIHLLGGTM

-992 MNYTGYRASVAG
+992 MDYTEYRASVAG

-1068 AYKNMKGASANEK
+1068 AYKNMKGASADEK

-1101 SMNTLN
+1101 SMDTLN

-1121 TWTNRND
+1121 TWTNSND

-1177 LIADNNWQG
+1177 LIANNNWQG
-1186 VFDKLKDFWKQI
+1186 VFDKLKDFWKQV
-1198 KNWWNNDKD
+1198 KNWWDNDKD
-1207 IQDIKNIF
+1207 VQDIKNIF

-1220 GFIDGIINGF
+1220 GLTDGIINGF
-1230 QAIGTE
+1230 QSIGTE
-1236 ILKITQKVMHSVWD
+1236 ILKITQKVMHSMWD

-1295 EARQKGLWK
+1295 EARRKSSWRD
-1304 NTIVESDP
+1304 TIVEGDP
-1312 IYKKIYQTSGGTVD
+1312 IYKGIFQVSAGTVD
-1326 TRNLSEGELKKL
+1326 IRNLSEGELKKL
-1338 AAARLVADKGSNVG
+1338 AAARLIAAKGGNAG
-1352 SMIIALRKTGLFSE
+1352 SMVMALRKTGLFSE

-1378 YGGVHNNIDNTFA
+1378 YGDVHKNIDNTFA
-1391 LNNEVLKD
+1391 LNSEVLKD
-1399 TTEFLKGST
+1399 TTEFLKGGT

-1415 TDGVRTFGKIVTDA
+1415 TDGVKTFGKIITDA

>member
-50 TTLDTKDPGVLYS
+50 TTLDTKDPGALYAS
-63 ASHND
+63 ARHD
-68 YIAEYTPL
+68 YNANYGPL

-87 QLRPYINRRLPQLN
+87 QLRPYINRRLPELN

-117 KSKPIQEDALIK
+117 KSKPIQEDALVK

-137 KPFSITPSAGIGP
+137 KSFSITPSAGIGP

-183 NKFEVIDAL
+183 DKFEVIDAL

-202 LKTTELI
+202 LKTTGLI

-241 KWIGNATVSGHNI
+241 RWIGNATISGHNI
-254 MEFDLPVLFPRNQIR
+254 MEFDLPVLFSHNQIR

-345 TSGLSIA
+345 TPGLSIA

-389 LEKNILRKGGNM
+389 LE
-401 DRDKFKEF
+401 E
-409 FAKKFGLKNRVHIG
+409 
-423 ESENDIGFTFG
+423 
-434 EDAERKNKIQAYL
+434 AERKI
-447 AENGWNLISDYDRET
+447 NG
-462 PLVAANP
+462 
-469 KAGTVREHGVIYQ
+469 Q
-482 KGPNK
+482 
-487 IHFEIEHDKIPV
+487 
-499 GKDSWKDFK
+499 
-508 LPKIEPRIK
+508 
-517 PGLPQAESI
+517 
-526 NDAIQQISGAYY
+526 YY
-538 DDQGNEV
+538 DDNGNEV

-633 SDLARALGIPG
+633 SDLAKALGIPG
-644 EHTISQIWRGSRIL
+644 EHTTNQIWRGSRIL
-658 NAQNKFSKSFSNLRS
+658 NAQNKFNKSFSNLRS

-680 GLGVVQDIKNTLSM
+680 GLDVVQDIKNTLSM

-737 ALVIA
+737 ALAIA
-742 TEQHELDRDASK
+742 AEQHELDRDASK
-754 HYGLYKDYK
+754 HYRLYKDYRR
-763 KGKIKSEDYAYMVN
+763 GKIKAEDYAYMVN
-777 TGAIHSDDAIANLY
+777 TGAIHSDEAISNLY

-796 GAESTKRWTNAINA
+796 GAESTKRWTNAIDA

-862 YADYYGKRKVIE
+862 YADYYGKRKIIE

-886 GFALAPVTGGAS
+886 GFALAPFTGGAS

-907 ISGITQA
+907 VSGITQA

-929 LQSTINLLGGTM
+929 LQSTIHLLGGTM

-992 MNYTGYRASVAG
+992 MDYTEYRASVAG

-1068 AYKNMKGASANEK
+1068 AYKNMKGASADEK

-1101 SMNTLN
+1101 SMDTLN

-1186 VFDKLKDFWKQI
+1186 VFDKLKDFWKQV
-1198 KNWWNNDKD
+1198 KNWWDNDKD
-1207 IQDIKNIF
+1207 VQDIKNIF

-1220 GFIDGIINGF
+1220 GLTDGIINGF
-1230 QAIGTE
+1230 QSIGTE
-1236 ILKITQKVMHSVWD
+1236 ILKITQKVMHSMWD
-1250 IVYPFISNLADID
+1250 IVYPFISSLADID

-1273 DGIQFKSK
+1273 DGIQLKSK

-1295 EARQKGLWK
+1295 EVRRKSSWRD
-1304 NTIVESDP
+1304 TIVEGDP
-1312 IYKKIYQTSGGTVD
+1312 IYKGIFQVSGGTVD
-1326 TRNLSEGELKKL
+1326 IRNLSEGELKKL
-1338 AAARLVADKGSNVG
+1338 AAARLVAAKGGNVG
-1352 SMIIALRKTGLFSE
+1352 SMIMALRKTGLFSE

-1378 YGGVHNNIDNTFA
+1378 YGDVHKNIDNTFA
-1391 LNNEVLKD
+1391 LNSEVLKD
-1399 TTEFLKGST
+1399 TTEFLKGGT

-1415 TDGVRTFGKIVTDA
+1415 TDGVKTFGKIITDA

>member
-50 TTLDTKDPGVLYS
+50 TTLDTKDPGALYAS
-63 ASHND
+63 ARHD
-68 YIAEYTPL
+68 YNANYGPL

-87 QLRPYINRRLPQLN
+87 QLRPYINRRLPELN

-117 KSKPIQEDALIK
+117 KSKPVQEEALVK

-137 KPFSITPSAGIGP
+137 KSFSITPSAGIGP

-183 NKFEVIDAL
+183 DKFEVIDAL

-202 LKTTELI
+202 LKTTGLI

-241 KWIGNATVSGHNI
+241 RWVGNATISGHNI
-254 MEFDLPVLFPRNQIR
+254 MDFDLPILFSHNQIR

-345 TSGLSIA
+345 TPGLSIA

-389 LEKNILRKGGNM
+389 LE
-401 DRDKFKEF
+401 E
-409 FAKKFGLKNRVHIG
+409 
-423 ESENDIGFTFG
+423 
-434 EDAERKNKIQAYL
+434 AERKI
-447 AENGWNLISDYDRET
+447 NG
-462 PLVAANP
+462 
-469 KAGTVREHGVIYQ
+469 Q
-482 KGPNK
+482 
-487 IHFEIEHDKIPV
+487 
-499 GKDSWKDFK
+499 
-508 LPKIEPRIK
+508 
-517 PGLPQAESI
+517 
-526 NDAIQQISGAYY
+526 YY
-538 DDQGNEV
+538 DDNGNEV

-633 SDLARALGIPG
+633 SDLAKALGIPG
-644 EHTISQIWRGSRIL
+644 EHTTNQIWRGSRIL
-658 NAQNKFSKSFSNLRS
+658 NAQNKFNKSFSNLRS

-680 GLGVVQDIKNTLSM
+680 GLDVVQDIKNTLSM

-737 ALVIA
+737 ALAIA
-742 TEQHELDRDASK
+742 AEQHELDRDASK
-754 HYGLYKDYK
+754 HYALYKDYRR
-763 KGKIKSEDYAYMVN
+763 GKIKSEDYAYMVN
-777 TGAIHSDDAIANLY
+777 TGAIHSDDAISNLY

-796 GAESTKRWTNAINA
+796 GAESTKRWTNAIDA

-862 YADYYGKRKVIE
+862 YADYYGKRKIIE

-886 GFALAPVTGGAS
+886 GFALAPFTGGAS

-907 ISGITQA
+907 VSGITQA

-924 EKGQM
+924 EKGQI
-929 LQSTINLLGGTM
+929 LQSTIHLLGGTM

-992 MNYTGYRASVAG
+992 MDYTGYRASVAG

-1068 AYKNMKGASANEK
+1068 AYKNMKGASAEEK

-1115 PAKRGV
+1115 PAKKGV

-1186 VFDKLKDFWKQI
+1186 VFDKLKDFWKQV
-1198 KNWWNNDKD
+1198 KNWWDNDKD
-1207 IQDIKNIF
+1207 VQDIKNIF
-1215 NKPIQ
+1215 NKPIR
-1220 GFIDGIINGF
+1220 GLTDGIINGF
-1230 QAIGTE
+1230 QSIGTE
-1236 ILKITQKVMHSVWD
+1236 ILKITQKVMHSMWD

-1273 DGIQFKSK
+1273 DGVQFKSK

-1295 EARQKGLWK
+1295 EARQKGSWK
-1304 NTIVESDP
+1304 GTIVESDP
-1312 IYKKIYQTSGGTVD
+1312 IYKEIFQASGGTVD
-1326 TRNLSEGELKKL
+1326 IRNLSEGELKKL
-1338 AAARLVADKGSNVG
+1338 AAARLIAAKGGNAG
-1352 SMIIALRKTGLFSE
+1352 SMVMALRKTGLFSE

-1378 YGGVHNNIDNTFA
+1378 YGDVHKNIDNTFA

-1399 TTEFLKGST
+1399 TTEFLKGGT

-1415 TDGVRTFGKIVTDA
+1415 TDGVKTFGKIITDA

>member
-50 TTLDTKDPGVLYS
+50 TTLDTKDPGALYAS
-63 ASHND
+63 ARHD
-68 YIAEYTPL
+68 YNANYGPL

-87 QLRPYINRRLPQLN
+87 QLRPYINRRLPELN

-117 KSKPIQEDALIK
+117 KSKPIQEDALVK

-137 KPFSITPSAGIGP
+137 KSFSITPSAGIGP

-183 NKFEVIDAL
+183 DKFEVIDAL

-202 LKTTELI
+202 LKTTGLI

-241 KWIGNATVSGHNI
+241 RWIGNATISGHNI
-254 MEFDLPVLFPRNQIR
+254 MDFDLPILFSHNQIR

-282 IYGTVRGPNDL
+282 IYGTTRGPNDL

-299 LTGKNMAAW
+299 LTGRNMAAW

-321 SMLIAQALVRSN
+321 AMLIAQALVRSN

-345 TSGLSIA
+345 TPGLSIA

-389 LEKNILRKGGNM
+389 LE
-401 DRDKFKEF
+401 E
-409 FAKKFGLKNRVHIG
+409 
-423 ESENDIGFTFG
+423 
-434 EDAERKNKIQAYL
+434 AERKI
-447 AENGWNLISDYDRET
+447 NG
-462 PLVAANP
+462 
-469 KAGTVREHGVIYQ
+469 Q
-482 KGPNK
+482 
-487 IHFEIEHDKIPV
+487 
-499 GKDSWKDFK
+499 
-508 LPKIEPRIK
+508 
-517 PGLPQAESI
+517 
-526 NDAIQQISGAYY
+526 YY
-538 DDQGNEV
+538 DDNGNEV

-567 KLRTQAEITPQGIN
+567 KLRTQAEITPQRIN

-633 SDLARALGIPG
+633 SDLAKALGIPG
-644 EHTISQIWRGSRIL
+644 EHTTNQIWRGSRIL
-658 NAQNKFSKSFSNLRS
+658 NAQNKFNKSFSNLRS

-680 GLGVVQDIKNTLSM
+680 GLDVVQDIKNTLSM

-737 ALVIA
+737 ALAIA
-742 TEQHELDRDASK
+742 AEQHELDRDASK
-754 HYGLYKDYK
+754 HYGLYKDYRR
-763 KGKIKSEDYAYMVN
+763 GKIKGEDYAYMVN
-777 TGAIHSDDAIANLY
+777 TGAIHSDDAISNLY

-796 GAESTKRWTNAINA
+796 GAESTKRWTNAIDA

-862 YADYYGKRKVIE
+862 YADYYGKRKIIE

-886 GFALAPVTGGAS
+886 GFALAPFTGGAS

-907 ISGITQA
+907 VSGITQA

-924 EKGQM
+924 EKGQI
-929 LQSTINLLGGTM
+929 LQSTIHLLGGTM

-992 MNYTGYRASVAG
+992 MDYTGYRASVAG

-1068 AYKNMKGASANEK
+1068 AYKNMKGASAEEK

-1088 GEIGGSELQNLVQ
+1088 GEIGGGELQNLVQ

-1128 ENLRKRFQ
+1128 ENLRKSFQ

-1186 VFDKLKDFWKQI
+1186 VFDKLKDFWKQV
-1198 KNWWNNDKD
+1198 KNWWDNDED
-1207 IQDIKNIF
+1207 VQDIKNIF

-1230 QAIGTE
+1230 QSIGTE
-1236 ILKITQKVMHSVWD
+1236 ILKITQKVMHSMWD

-1295 EARQKGLWK
+1295 EARQKGSWK
-1304 NTIVESDP
+1304 GTIVESDP
-1312 IYKKIYQTSGGTVD
+1312 IYKEIFQASGGTVD
-1326 TRNLSEGELKKL
+1326 IRNLSEGELKKL
-1338 AAARLVADKGSNVG
+1338 AAARLIAAKGGNAG
-1352 SMIIALRKTGLFSE
+1352 SMVMALRKTGLFSE

-1378 YGGVHNNIDNTFA
+1378 YGDVHKNIDNTFA
-1391 LNNEVLKD
+1391 LNSEVLKD
-1399 TTEFLKGST
+1399 TTEFLKGGT

>member
-50 TTLDTKDPGVLYS
+50 TTLDTKDPGALYAS
-63 ASHND
+63 ARHD
-68 YIAEYTPL
+68 YNANYGPL

-87 QLRPYINRRLPQLN
+87 QLRPYINRRLPELN

-117 KSKPIQEDALIK
+117 KSKPIQEEALVK

-137 KPFSITPSAGIGP
+137 KSFSITPSAGIGP

-183 NKFEVIDAL
+183 DKFEVIDAL

-202 LKTTELI
+202 LKTTGLI
-209 HKYTSDTLLQLRQQQ
+209 HKYTADTLLQLRQQQ

-241 KWIGNATVSGHNI
+241 RWIGNATISGHNI
-254 MEFDLPVLFPRNQIR
+254 MEFDLPVLFSHNQIR

-345 TSGLSIA
+345 TPGLSIA

-389 LEKNILRKGGNM
+389 LE
-401 DRDKFKEF
+401 E
-409 FAKKFGLKNRVHIG
+409 
-423 ESENDIGFTFG
+423 
-434 EDAERKNKIQAYL
+434 AERKI
-447 AENGWNLISDYDRET
+447 NG
-462 PLVAANP
+462 
-469 KAGTVREHGVIYQ
+469 Q
-482 KGPNK
+482 
-487 IHFEIEHDKIPV
+487 
-499 GKDSWKDFK
+499 
-508 LPKIEPRIK
+508 
-517 PGLPQAESI
+517 
-526 NDAIQQISGAYY
+526 YY
-538 DDQGNEV
+538 DDNGNEV

-644 EHTISQIWRGSRIL
+644 EHTTNQIWRGSRIL
-658 NAQNKFSKSFSNLRS
+658 NAQNKFDKSFSNLRS

-680 GLGVVQDIKNTLSM
+680 GLDVVQDIKNTLSM

-737 ALVIA
+737 ALAIA
-742 TEQHELDRDASK
+742 AEQHELDRDASK
-754 HYGLYKDYK
+754 HYSLYKDYK
-763 KGKIKSEDYAYMVN
+763 RGKIKAEDYAYMVN

-796 GAESTKRWTNAINA
+796 GAESTKRWTNAINV

-874 PITKIGNAAIAA
+874 PLTKIGNAAIAA

-929 LQSTINLLGGTM
+929 LQSTIHLLGGTM
-941 DTILL
+941 DTIFL

-992 MNYTGYRASVAG
+992 MDYTGYRASVAG

-1068 AYKNMKGASANEK
+1068 AYKNMKGASAEEK

-1186 VFDKLKDFWKQI
+1186 VFDKLKDFWKQV
-1198 KNWWNNDKD
+1198 KNWWDNDED
-1207 IQDIKNIF
+1207 VQDIKNIF
-1215 NKPIQ
+1215 NNPIQ
-1220 GFIDGIINGF
+1220 GLIDGIINGF
-1230 QAIGTE
+1230 QSIGTE
-1236 ILKITQKVMHSVWD
+1236 ILKITQKVVHSMWD
-1250 IVYPFISNLADID
+1250 TVYPFISNLADID

-1295 EARQKGLWK
+1295 ETRRKGLWK
-1304 NTIVESDP
+1304 DTIVESDP
-1312 IYKKIYQTSGGTVD
+1312 IYKEIFQTSGGTVD
-1326 TRNLSEGELKKL
+1326 TRNLSESELKKL
-1338 AAARLVADKGSNVG
+1338 AAARLVAAKGGSVG
-1352 SMIIALRKTGLFSE
+1352 SMTIALRKTGLFSE

-1378 YGGVHNNIDNTFA
+1378 YGDVHKNIDNTFA
-1391 LNNEVLKD
+1391 LNDEVLKD

>member
-50 TTLDTKDPGVLYS
+50 TTLDTKDPGALYAS
-63 ASHND
+63 ARHD
-68 YIAEYTPL
+68 YNANYGPL

-87 QLRPYINRRLPQLN
+87 QLRPYINRRLPELN

-117 KSKPIQEDALIK
+117 KSKPIQEDALVK

-137 KPFSITPSAGIGP
+137 KSFSITPSAGIGP

-183 NKFEVIDAL
+183 DKFEVIDAL

-202 LKTTELI
+202 LKTTGLI

-241 KWIGNATVSGHNI
+241 RWIGNATISGHNI
-254 MEFDLPVLFPRNQIR
+254 MEFDLPVLFSHNQIR

-345 TSGLSIA
+345 TPGLSIA

-389 LEKNILRKGGNM
+389 LE
-401 DRDKFKEF
+401 E
-409 FAKKFGLKNRVHIG
+409 
-423 ESENDIGFTFG
+423 
-434 EDAERKNKIQAYL
+434 AERKI
-447 AENGWNLISDYDRET
+447 NG
-462 PLVAANP
+462 
-469 KAGTVREHGVIYQ
+469 Q
-482 KGPNK
+482 
-487 IHFEIEHDKIPV
+487 
-499 GKDSWKDFK
+499 
-508 LPKIEPRIK
+508 
-517 PGLPQAESI
+517 
-526 NDAIQQISGAYY
+526 YY
-538 DDQGNEV
+538 DDNGNEV

-633 SDLARALGIPG
+633 SDLAKALGIPG
-644 EHTISQIWRGSRIL
+644 EHTTNQIWRGSRIL
-658 NAQNKFSKSFSNLRS
+658 NAQNKFNKSFSNLRS

-680 GLGVVQDIKNTLSM
+680 GLDVVQDIKNTLSM

-737 ALVIA
+737 ALAIA
-742 TEQHELDRDASK
+742 AEQHELDRDASK

-777 TGAIHSDDAIANLY
+777 TGAMHSDDAIANLY

-796 GAESTKRWTNAINA
+796 GAESTKRWTNAINV

-862 YADYYGKRKVIE
+862 YADYYGKRKIIE

-886 GFALAPVTGGAS
+886 GFALAPFTGGAS

-907 ISGITQA
+907 VSGITQA
-914 VGTYGENKIK
+914 IGTYGENKIK
-924 EKGQM
+924 EKGQI
-929 LQSTINLLGGTM
+929 LQSTIHLLGGTM

-992 MNYTGYRASVAG
+992 MDYTGYRASVAG

-1068 AYKNMKGASANEK
+1068 AYKNMKGASADEK

-1186 VFDKLKDFWKQI
+1186 VFDKLKDFWKQV
-1198 KNWWNNDKD
+1198 KNWWDNDED
-1207 IQDIKNIF
+1207 VQDIKDIF

-1220 GFIDGIINGF
+1220 GLTDGIINGF
-1230 QAIGTE
+1230 QSIGTE
-1236 ILKITQKVMHSVWD
+1236 ILKITQKVMHSMWD
-1250 IVYPFISNLADID
+1250 IVYPFMSNLADID

-1295 EARQKGLWK
+1295 EARQKGSWK
-1304 NTIVESDP
+1304 GTIVESDP
-1312 IYKKIYQTSGGTVD
+1312 IYKEIFQASGGTVD
-1326 TRNLSEGELKKL
+1326 IRNLSEGELKKL
-1338 AAARLVADKGSNVG
+1338 AAARLIAAKGGNAG
-1352 SMIIALRKTGLFSE
+1352 SMVMALRKTGLFSE

-1378 YGGVHNNIDNTFA
+1378 YGDVHKNIDNTFA

-1399 TTEFLKGST
+1399 TTEFLKGGT

-1415 TDGVRTFGKIVTDA
+1415 TDGVKTFGKIITDA

>member
-50 TTLDTKDPGVLYS
+50 TTLDTKDPGALYAS
-63 ASHND
+63 ARHD
-68 YIAEYTPL
+68 YNANYGPL

-87 QLRPYINRRLPQLN
+87 QLRPYINRRLPELN

-117 KSKPIQEDALIK
+117 KSKPIQEEALVK

-137 KPFSITPSAGIGP
+137 KSFSITPSAGIGP

-183 NKFEVIDAL
+183 DKFEVIDAL

-202 LKTTELI
+202 LKTTGLI
-209 HKYTSDTLLQLRQQQ
+209 HKYTADTLLQLRQQQ

-241 KWIGNATVSGHNI
+241 RWIGNATISGHNI
-254 MEFDLPVLFPRNQIR
+254 MEFDLPVLFSHNQIR

-345 TSGLSIA
+345 TPGLSIA

-389 LEKNILRKGGNM
+389 LE
-401 DRDKFKEF
+401 E
-409 FAKKFGLKNRVHIG
+409 
-423 ESENDIGFTFG
+423 
-434 EDAERKNKIQAYL
+434 AERKI
-447 AENGWNLISDYDRET
+447 NG
-462 PLVAANP
+462 
-469 KAGTVREHGVIYQ
+469 Q
-482 KGPNK
+482 
-487 IHFEIEHDKIPV
+487 
-499 GKDSWKDFK
+499 
-508 LPKIEPRIK
+508 
-517 PGLPQAESI
+517 
-526 NDAIQQISGAYY
+526 YY
-538 DDQGNEV
+538 DDNGNEV

-628 NDSMK
+628 SDSMK

-644 EHTISQIWRGSRIL
+644 EHTTNQIWRGSRIL
-658 NAQNKFSKSFSNLRS
+658 NAQNKFDKSFSNLRS

-680 GLGVVQDIKNTLSM
+680 GLDVVQDIKNTLSM

-737 ALVIA
+737 ALAIA
-742 TEQHELDRDASK
+742 AEQHELDRDASK
-754 HYGLYKDYK
+754 HYSLYKDYK
-763 KGKIKSEDYAYMVN
+763 RGKIKAEDYAYMVN
-777 TGAIHSDDAIANLY
+777 TGAIHSDEAIANLY

-796 GAESTKRWTNAINA
+796 GAESTKRWTNAINV

-874 PITKIGNAAIAA
+874 PLTKIGNAAIVA

-929 LQSTINLLGGTM
+929 LQSTIHLLGGTM
-941 DTILL
+941 DTIFL

-992 MNYTGYRASVAG
+992 MDYTGYRASVAG

-1068 AYKNMKGASANEK
+1068 AYKNMKGASAEEK

-1186 VFDKLKDFWKQI
+1186 VFDKLKDFWKQV
-1198 KNWWNNDKD
+1198 KNWWDNDED
-1207 IQDIKNIF
+1207 VQDIKNIF
-1215 NKPIQ
+1215 NNPIQ
-1220 GFIDGIINGF
+1220 GLIDGIINGF
-1230 QAIGTE
+1230 QSIGTE
-1236 ILKITQKVMHSVWD
+1236 ILKITQKVVHSMWD
-1250 IVYPFISNLADID
+1250 TVYPFISNLTDID

-1295 EARQKGLWK
+1295 ETRRKGLWK
-1304 NTIVESDP
+1304 DTIVESDP
-1312 IYKKIYQTSGGTVD
+1312 IYKEIFQTSGGTVD
-1326 TRNLSEGELKKL
+1326 TRNLSESELKKL
-1338 AAARLVADKGSNVG
+1338 AAARLVAAKGGSVG
-1352 SMIIALRKTGLFSE
+1352 SMTIALRKTGLFSE

-1378 YGGVHNNIDNTFA
+1378 YGDVHKNIDNTFA
-1391 LNNEVLKD
+1391 LNDEVLKD

>member
-24 DRGHYTNEDLAK
+24 ARGHYTNEDLAK

-50 TTLDTKDPGVLYS
+50 TTLDTKDPGALYAS
-63 ASHND
+63 ARHD
-68 YIAEYTPL
+68 YNANYDPL

-87 QLRPYINRRLPQLN
+87 QLRPYINRRLPELN

-117 KSKPIQEDALIK
+117 KSKPIQEDALVK

-137 KPFSITPSAGIGP
+137 KSFSITPSTGIGP

-183 NKFEVIDAL
+183 DKFEVIDAL

-202 LKTTELI
+202 LKTTGLI

-241 KWIGNATVSGHNI
+241 RWIGNATISGHNI
-254 MEFDLPVLFPRNQIR
+254 MEFDLPVLFSHNQIR

-345 TSGLSIA
+345 TPGLSIA

-389 LEKNILRKGGNM
+389 LE
-401 DRDKFKEF
+401 E
-409 FAKKFGLKNRVHIG
+409 
-423 ESENDIGFTFG
+423 
-434 EDAERKNKIQAYL
+434 AERKI
-447 AENGWNLISDYDRET
+447 NG
-462 PLVAANP
+462 
-469 KAGTVREHGVIYQ
+469 Q
-482 KGPNK
+482 
-487 IHFEIEHDKIPV
+487 
-499 GKDSWKDFK
+499 
-508 LPKIEPRIK
+508 
-517 PGLPQAESI
+517 
-526 NDAIQQISGAYY
+526 YY
-538 DDQGNEV
+538 DDNGNEV

-633 SDLARALGIPG
+633 SDLAKALGIPG
-644 EHTISQIWRGSRIL
+644 EHTTNQIWRGSRIL
-658 NAQNKFSKSFSNLRS
+658 NAQNKFNKSFSNLRS

-680 GLGVVQDIKNTLSM
+680 GLDVVQDIKNTLSM

-737 ALVIA
+737 ALAIA
-742 TEQHELDRDASK
+742 AEQHELDRDASK
-754 HYGLYKDYK
+754 HYSLYKDYRR
-763 KGKIKSEDYAYMVN
+763 GKIKAEDYAYMVN
-777 TGAIHSDDAIANLY
+777 TGAIHSDDAISNLY

-796 GAESTKRWTNAINA
+796 GAESTKRWTNAIDA

-862 YADYYGKRKVIE
+862 YADYYGKRKIIE

-886 GFALAPVTGGAS
+886 GFALAPFTGGAS

-907 ISGITQA
+907 VSGITQA

-924 EKGQM
+924 EKGQI
-929 LQSTINLLGGTM
+929 LQSTIHLLGGTM

-992 MNYTGYRASVAG
+992 MDYTGYRASVAG

-1068 AYKNMKGASANEK
+1068 AYKNMKGASAEEK

-1152 GMRIADKLWVKIG
+1152 GMRITDKLWVKIG

-1186 VFDKLKDFWKQI
+1186 VFDKLKDFWKQV
-1198 KNWWNNDKD
+1198 KNWWDNDKD
-1207 IQDIKNIF
+1207 VQDIKNIF

-1220 GFIDGIINGF
+1220 GLTDGIINGF
-1230 QAIGTE
+1230 QSIGTE
-1236 ILKITQKVMHSVWD
+1236 ILKITQKVMHSMWD

-1281 TPTEKEINDEVKKL
+1281 TPTEKEINKEVKKL
-1295 EARQKGLWK
+1295 KA
-1304 NTIVESDP
+1304 
-1312 IYKKIYQTSGGTVD
+1312 SGGIVDTVD
-1326 TRNLSEGELKKL
+1326 IRNLSEGELKKL
-1338 AAARLVADKGSNVG
+1338 AAARLVGAKEGNVG
-1352 SMIIALRKTGLFSE
+1352 SRIVALRKTGLFSE

-1378 YGGVHNNIDNTFA
+1378 YSDVHKNIDNTFA
-1391 LNNEVLKD
+1391 LNSEVLKD
-1399 TTEFLKGST
+1399 TTEFLKGGT

-1415 TDGVRTFGKIVTDA
+1415 TDGVKTFGKIITDA

>member
-50 TTLDTKDPGVLYS
+50 TTLDTKDPGALYAS
-63 ASHND
+63 ARHD
-68 YIAEYTPL
+68 YNANYGPL

-87 QLRPYINRRLPQLN
+87 QLRPYINRRLPELN

-117 KSKPIQEDALIK
+117 KSKPIQEDALVK

-137 KPFSITPSAGIGP
+137 KSFSITPSAGIGP

-183 NKFEVIDAL
+183 DKFEVIDAL

-202 LKTTELI
+202 LKTTGLI
-209 HKYTSDTLLQLRQQQ
+209 HKYTLDTLLQLRQQQ

-241 KWIGNATVSGHNI
+241 RWIGNATISGHNI
-254 MEFDLPVLFPRNQIR
+254 MEFDLPVLFSHNQIR

-321 SMLIAQALVRSN
+321 SMLVAQALVRSN

-345 TSGLSIA
+345 TPGLSIA

-389 LEKNILRKGGNM
+389 LE
-401 DRDKFKEF
+401 E
-409 FAKKFGLKNRVHIG
+409 
-423 ESENDIGFTFG
+423 
-434 EDAERKNKIQAYL
+434 AERKI
-447 AENGWNLISDYDRET
+447 NG
-462 PLVAANP
+462 
-469 KAGTVREHGVIYQ
+469 Q
-482 KGPNK
+482 
-487 IHFEIEHDKIPV
+487 
-499 GKDSWKDFK
+499 
-508 LPKIEPRIK
+508 
-517 PGLPQAESI
+517 
-526 NDAIQQISGAYY
+526 YY
-538 DDQGNEV
+538 DDNGNEV

-633 SDLARALGIPG
+633 SDLAKALGIPG
-644 EHTISQIWRGSRIL
+644 EHTTNQIWRGSRIL
-658 NAQNKFSKSFSNLRS
+658 NAQNKFNKSFSNLRS

-680 GLGVVQDIKNTLSM
+680 GLDVVQDIKNTLSM

-726 KINEREEMRRK
+726 KINGREEMRRK
-737 ALVIA
+737 ALAIA
-742 TEQHELDRDASK
+742 AEQHELDRDASK
-754 HYGLYKDYK
+754 HYGLYKDYRR
-763 KGKIKSEDYAYMVN
+763 GKIKGEDYAYMVN
-777 TGAIHSDDAIANLY
+777 TGAIHSDDAISNLY

-796 GAESTKRWTNAINA
+796 GAESTKRWTNAIDA

-862 YADYYGKRKVIE
+862 YADYYGKRKIIE

-886 GFALAPVTGGAS
+886 GFALAPFTGGAS

-907 ISGITQA
+907 VSGITQA

-924 EKGQM
+924 EKGQI
-929 LQSTINLLGGTM
+929 LQSTIHLLGGTM

-977 RNMMDMGNPL
+977 HNMMDMGNPL

-992 MNYTGYRASVAG
+992 MDYTGYRASVAG

-1068 AYKNMKGASANEK
+1068 AYKNMKGASAEEK

-1101 SMNTLN
+1101 SMDTLN

-1186 VFDKLKDFWKQI
+1186 VFDKLKDFWKQV
-1198 KNWWNNDKD
+1198 KNWWDNNEDV
-1207 IQDIKNIF
+1207 QDIKNIF

-1220 GFIDGIINGF
+1220 GLTDGIINGF
-1230 QAIGTE
+1230 QSIGTE
-1236 ILKITQKVMHSVWD
+1236 ILKITQKVMHSMWD
-1250 IVYPFISNLADID
+1250 IVYPFMSNLADID

-1295 EARQKGLWK
+1295 EARQKGSWK
-1304 NTIVESDP
+1304 GTIVESDP
-1312 IYKKIYQTSGGTVD
+1312 IYKEIFQASGGTVD
-1326 TRNLSEGELKKL
+1326 IRNLSEGELKKL
-1338 AAARLVADKGSNVG
+1338 AAARLIAAKGGNAG
-1352 SMIIALRKTGLFSE
+1352 SMVVALRKTGLFSE
-1366 EELQKYFAYDPL
+1366 EELQKYSAYDPL
-1378 YGGVHNNIDNTFA
+1378 YGDVHKNIDNTFA

-1399 TTEFLKGST
+1399 TTEFLKGGT

-1415 TDGVRTFGKIVTDA
+1415 TDGVKTFGKIITDA

>member
-50 TTLDTKDPGVLYS
+50 TTLDTKDPGALYAS
-63 ASHND
+63 ARHD
-68 YIAEYTPL
+68 YNANYGPL

-87 QLRPYINRRLPQLN
+87 QLRPYINRRLPELN

-117 KSKPIQEDALIK
+117 KSKPIQEDALVK

-137 KPFSITPSAGIGP
+137 KSFSITPSAGIGP

-183 NKFEVIDAL
+183 DKFEVIDAL

-202 LKTTELI
+202 LKTTGLI

-241 KWIGNATVSGHNI
+241 RWIGNATISGHNI
-254 MEFDLPVLFPRNQIR
+254 MEFDLPVLFSHNQIR

-345 TSGLSIA
+345 TPGLSIA

-389 LEKNILRKGGNM
+389 LE
-401 DRDKFKEF
+401 E
-409 FAKKFGLKNRVHIG
+409 
-423 ESENDIGFTFG
+423 
-434 EDAERKNKIQAYL
+434 AERKI
-447 AENGWNLISDYDRET
+447 NG
-462 PLVAANP
+462 
-469 KAGTVREHGVIYQ
+469 Q
-482 KGPNK
+482 
-487 IHFEIEHDKIPV
+487 
-499 GKDSWKDFK
+499 
-508 LPKIEPRIK
+508 
-517 PGLPQAESI
+517 
-526 NDAIQQISGAYY
+526 YY
-538 DDQGNEV
+538 DDNGNEV

-633 SDLARALGIPG
+633 SDLAKALGIPG
-644 EHTISQIWRGSRIL
+644 ERTTNQIWRGSRIL
-658 NAQNKFSKSFSNLRS
+658 NAQNKFNKSFSNLRS

-680 GLGVVQDIKNTLSM
+680 GLDVVQDIKNTLSM

-737 ALVIA
+737 ALAIA
-742 TEQHELDRDASK
+742 AEQHELDRDASK
-754 HYGLYKDYK
+754 HYALYKDYRR
-763 KGKIKSEDYAYMVN
+763 GKIKGEDYAYMVN
-777 TGAIHSDDAIANLY
+777 TGAIHSDDAISNLY

-796 GAESTKRWTNAINA
+796 GAESTKRWTNAIDA

-862 YADYYGKRKVIE
+862 YADYYGKRKIIE

-886 GFALAPVTGGAS
+886 GFALAPFTGGAS

-924 EKGQM
+924 EKGQI
-929 LQSTINLLGGTM
+929 LQSTIHLLGGTM

-992 MNYTGYRASVAG
+992 MDYTEYRASVAG

-1068 AYKNMKGASANEK
+1068 AYKNMKGASADEK

-1101 SMNTLN
+1101 SMDTLN

-1186 VFDKLKDFWKQI
+1186 VFDKLKDFWKQV
-1198 KNWWNNDKD
+1198 KNWWDNDKD
-1207 IQDIKNIF
+1207 VQDIKNIF

-1220 GFIDGIINGF
+1220 GLTDGIINGF
-1230 QAIGTE
+1230 QSIGTE
-1236 ILKITQKVMHSVWD
+1236 ILKITQKVMHSMWD

-1295 EARQKGLWK
+1295 EARRKGSWK
-1304 NTIVESDP
+1304 GTIVEGDP
-1312 IYKKIYQTSGGTVD
+1312 IYKEIFQASGGTVD
-1326 TRNLSEGELKKL
+1326 IRNLSEGELKKL
-1338 AAARLVADKGSNVG
+1338 AAARLIAAKGGNAR
-1352 SMIIALRKTGLFSE
+1352 SMVMALRKTGLFSE

-1378 YGGVHNNIDNTFA
+1378 YGDVHKNIDNTFA
-1391 LNNEVLKD
+1391 LNSEVLKD
-1399 TTEFLKGST
+1399 TTEFLKGGT

-1415 TDGVRTFGKIVTDA
+1415 TDGVKTFGKIITDA

>member
-50 TTLDTKDPGVLYS
+50 TTLDTKDPGALYAS
-63 ASHND
+63 ARHD
-68 YIAEYTPL
+68 YNTNYGPL

-87 QLRPYINRRLPQLN
+87 QLRPYINRRLPELN

-137 KPFSITPSAGIGP
+137 KSFSITPSAGIGP

-183 NKFEVIDAL
+183 DKFEVIDAL

-202 LKTTELI
+202 LKTTGLI

-241 KWIGNATVSGHNI
+241 RWIGNATISGHNI
-254 MEFDLPVLFPRNQIR
+254 MEFDLPVLFSHNQIR

-345 TSGLSIA
+345 TPGLSIA

-389 LEKNILRKGGNM
+389 LE
-401 DRDKFKEF
+401 E
-409 FAKKFGLKNRVHIG
+409 
-423 ESENDIGFTFG
+423 
-434 EDAERKNKIQAYL
+434 AERKI
-447 AENGWNLISDYDRET
+447 NG
-462 PLVAANP
+462 
-469 KAGTVREHGVIYQ
+469 Q
-482 KGPNK
+482 
-487 IHFEIEHDKIPV
+487 
-499 GKDSWKDFK
+499 
-508 LPKIEPRIK
+508 
-517 PGLPQAESI
+517 
-526 NDAIQQISGAYY
+526 YY
-538 DDQGNEV
+538 DDNGNEV

-633 SDLARALGIPG
+633 SDLAKALGIPG
-644 EHTISQIWRGSRIL
+644 EHTTNQIWRGSRIL
-658 NAQNKFSKSFSNLRS
+658 NAQNKFNKSFSNLRS

-680 GLGVVQDIKNTLSM
+680 GLDVVQDIKNTLSM

-737 ALVIA
+737 ALAIA
-742 TEQHELDRDASK
+742 AEQHELDRDASK
-754 HYGLYKDYK
+754 HYALYKDYRR
-763 KGKIKSEDYAYMVN
+763 GKIKAEDYAYMVN
-777 TGAIHSDDAIANLY
+777 TGAIHSDDAISNLY

-862 YADYYGKRKVIE
+862 YADYYGKRKIIE

-886 GFALAPVTGGAS
+886 GFALAPFTGGAS

-907 ISGITQA
+907 VSGITQA

-924 EKGQM
+924 EKGQI
-929 LQSTINLLGGTM
+929 LQSTIHLLGGTM

-992 MNYTGYRASVAG
+992 MDYTGYRASVAG

-1068 AYKNMKGASANEK
+1068 AYKNMKGASAEEK

-1186 VFDKLKDFWKQI
+1186 VFDKLKDFWKQV
-1198 KNWWNNDKD
+1198 KNWWDNDKD
-1207 IQDIKNIF
+1207 VQDIKNIF

-1220 GFIDGIINGF
+1220 GLTDGIINGF
-1230 QAIGTE
+1230 QSIGTE
-1236 ILKITQKVMHSVWD
+1236 ILKITQKVMHSMWD

-1295 EARQKGLWK
+1295 EARRKGSWK
-1304 NTIVESDP
+1304 GTIVEGDP
-1312 IYKKIYQTSGGTVD
+1312 IYKEIFQVSGDTVD
-1326 TRNLSEGELKKL
+1326 IRNLSEGELKKL
-1338 AAARLVADKGSNVG
+1338 AAARLIAAKGGNAR
-1352 SMIIALRKTGLFSE
+1352 SMVMALRKTGLFSE

-1378 YGGVHNNIDNTFA
+1378 YGDVHKNIDNTFA

-1399 TTEFLKGST
+1399 TTEFLKGGT

-1415 TDGVRTFGKIVTDA
+1415 TDGVKTFGKIITDA

>member
-50 TTLDTKDPGVLYS
+50 TTFDTKDPGALYAS
-63 ASHND
+63 ARHD
-68 YIAEYTPL
+68 YNANYGPL

-87 QLRPYINRRLPQLN
+87 QLRPYINRRLPELN

-117 KSKPIQEDALIK
+117 KSKPIQEDALVK

-137 KPFSITPSAGIGP
+137 KSFSITPSAGIGP

-183 NKFEVIDAL
+183 DKFEVIDAL

-202 LKTTELI
+202 LKTTGLI

-241 KWIGNATVSGHNI
+241 RWIGNATILGHNI
-254 MEFDLPVLFPRNQIR
+254 MEFDLPVLFSHNQIR

-345 TSGLSIA
+345 TPGLSIA

-389 LEKNILRKGGNM
+389 LE
-401 DRDKFKEF
+401 E
-409 FAKKFGLKNRVHIG
+409 
-423 ESENDIGFTFG
+423 
-434 EDAERKNKIQAYL
+434 AERKI
-447 AENGWNLISDYDRET
+447 NG
-462 PLVAANP
+462 
-469 KAGTVREHGVIYQ
+469 Q
-482 KGPNK
+482 
-487 IHFEIEHDKIPV
+487 
-499 GKDSWKDFK
+499 
-508 LPKIEPRIK
+508 
-517 PGLPQAESI
+517 
-526 NDAIQQISGAYY
+526 YY
-538 DDQGNEV
+538 DDNGNEV

-633 SDLARALGIPG
+633 SDLAKALGIPG
-644 EHTISQIWRGSRIL
+644 EHTTNQIWRGSRIL
-658 NAQNKFSKSFSNLRS
+658 NAQNKFNKSFSNLRS
-673 LVRAGYG
+673 LVRTGYG
-680 GLGVVQDIKNTLSM
+680 GLDVVQDIKNTLSM

-737 ALVIA
+737 ALAIA
-742 TEQHELDRDASK
+742 AEQHELDRDASK
-754 HYGLYKDYK
+754 HYGLYKDYRR
-763 KGKIKSEDYAYMVN
+763 GKIKGEDYAYMVN
-777 TGAIHSDDAIANLY
+777 TGAIHSDDAISNLY

-796 GAESTKRWTNAINA
+796 GAESTKRWTNAIDA

-862 YADYYGKRKVIE
+862 YADYYGKRKIIE

-886 GFALAPVTGGAS
+886 GFALAPFTGGAS

-907 ISGITQA
+907 VSGITQA

-924 EKGQM
+924 EKGQI
-929 LQSTINLLGGTM
+929 LQSTIHLLGGTM

-992 MNYTGYRASVAG
+992 MDYTGYRASVAG

-1068 AYKNMKGASANEK
+1068 AYKNMKGASADEK

-1115 PAKRGV
+1115 PAKKGV

-1186 VFDKLKDFWKQI
+1186 VFDKLKDFWKQV
-1198 KNWWNNDKD
+1198 KNWWDNDKD
-1207 IQDIKNIF
+1207 VQDIKNIF

-1220 GFIDGIINGF
+1220 GLTDGIINGF
-1230 QAIGTE
+1230 QSIGTE
-1236 ILKITQKVMHSVWD
+1236 ILKITQKVMHSMWD

-1304 NTIVESDP
+1304 DTIVESDP
-1312 IYKKIYQTSGGTVD
+1312 IYKEIFQASGGTVD
-1326 TRNLSEGELKKL
+1326 IRNLSEGELKKL
-1338 AAARLVADKGSNVG
+1338 AAARLIAAKGGNAG
-1352 SMIIALRKTGLFSE
+1352 SMVMALRKTGLFSE

-1378 YGGVHNNIDNTFA
+1378 YGDVHKNIDNTFA

-1399 TTEFLKGST
+1399 TTEFLKGGT

-1415 TDGVRTFGKIVTDA
+1415 TDGVKTFGKIITDA

>member
-50 TTLDTKDPGVLYS
+50 TTLDTKDPGALYAS
-63 ASHND
+63 ARHD
-68 YIAEYTPL
+68 YNANYGPL

-87 QLRPYINRRLPQLN
+87 QLRPYINRRLPELN

-117 KSKPIQEDALIK
+117 KSKPIQEDALVK

-137 KPFSITPSAGIGP
+137 KSFSITPSAGIGP

-183 NKFEVIDAL
+183 DKFEVIDAL

-202 LKTTELI
+202 LKTTGLI

-241 KWIGNATVSGHNI
+241 RWIGNATISGHNI
-254 MEFDLPVLFPRNQIR
+254 MEFDLPVLFSHNQIR

-345 TSGLSIA
+345 TPGLSIA

-368 PTKVGPEYDRT
+368 PTRVGPEYDRT

-389 LEKNILRKGGNM
+389 LE
-401 DRDKFKEF
+401 E
-409 FAKKFGLKNRVHIG
+409 
-423 ESENDIGFTFG
+423 
-434 EDAERKNKIQAYL
+434 AERKI
-447 AENGWNLISDYDRET
+447 NG
-462 PLVAANP
+462 
-469 KAGTVREHGVIYQ
+469 Q
-482 KGPNK
+482 
-487 IHFEIEHDKIPV
+487 
-499 GKDSWKDFK
+499 
-508 LPKIEPRIK
+508 
-517 PGLPQAESI
+517 
-526 NDAIQQISGAYY
+526 YY
-538 DDQGNEV
+538 DDNGNEV

-633 SDLARALGIPG
+633 SDLAKALGIPG
-644 EHTISQIWRGSRIL
+644 ERTTNQIWRGSRIL
-658 NAQNKFSKSFSNLRS
+658 NAQNKFNKSFSNLRS

-680 GLGVVQDIKNTLSM
+680 GLDVVQDIKNTLSM

-737 ALVIA
+737 ALAIA
-742 TEQHELDRDASK
+742 AEQHELDRDASK
-754 HYGLYKDYK
+754 HYALYKDYRR
-763 KGKIKSEDYAYMVN
+763 GKIKGEDYAYMVN

-796 GAESTKRWTNAINA
+796 GAESTKRWTNAIDA

-852 RFNEAFFGAH
+852 RFNEAFFGAY
-862 YADYYGKRKVIE
+862 YADYYGKRKIIE

-886 GFALAPVTGGAS
+886 GFALAPFTGGAS

-907 ISGITQA
+907 VSGITQA

-924 EKGQM
+924 EKGQI
-929 LQSTINLLGGTM
+929 LQSTIHLLGGTM

-992 MNYTGYRASVAG
+992 MDYTEYRASVAG

-1068 AYKNMKGASANEK
+1068 AYKNMKGASADEK

-1101 SMNTLN
+1101 SMDTLN

-1186 VFDKLKDFWKQI
+1186 VFDKLKDFWKQV
-1198 KNWWNNDKD
+1198 KNWWDNDKD
-1207 IQDIKNIF
+1207 VQDIKNIF

-1220 GFIDGIINGF
+1220 GLTDGIINGF
-1230 QAIGTE
+1230 QSIGTE
-1236 ILKITQKVMHSVWD
+1236 ILKITQKVMHSMWD

-1295 EARQKGLWK
+1295 EARRKGLWK
-1304 NTIVESDP
+1304 DTIVESDP
-1312 IYKKIYQTSGGTVD
+1312 IYKEIFQASGGTVD
-1326 TRNLSEGELKKL
+1326 IRNLSEGELKKL
-1338 AAARLVADKGSNVG
+1338 AAARLIAAKGGNVG
-1352 SMIIALRKTGLFSE
+1352 SMIMALRKTGLFSE

-1378 YGGVHNNIDNTFA
+1378 YGDVHKNIDNTFA

-1399 TTEFLKGST
+1399 TTEFLKGGT

-1415 TDGVRTFGKIVTDA
+1415 TDGVKTFGKIITDA

>member
-50 TTLDTKDPGVLYS
+50 TTLDTKDPGALYAS
-63 ASHND
+63 ARHD
-68 YIAEYTPL
+68 YNANYGPL

-87 QLRPYINRRLPQLN
+87 QLRPYINRRLPELN

-117 KSKPIQEDALIK
+117 KSKPVQEEALVK

-137 KPFSITPSAGIGP
+137 KSFSITPSAGIGP

-183 NKFEVIDAL
+183 DKFEVIDAL

-202 LKTTELI
+202 LKTTGLI

-241 KWIGNATVSGHNI
+241 RWVGNATISGHNI
-254 MEFDLPVLFPRNQIR
+254 MDFDLPILFSHNQIR

-345 TSGLSIA
+345 TPGLSIA

-389 LEKNILRKGGNM
+389 LE
-401 DRDKFKEF
+401 E
-409 FAKKFGLKNRVHIG
+409 
-423 ESENDIGFTFG
+423 
-434 EDAERKNKIQAYL
+434 AERKI
-447 AENGWNLISDYDRET
+447 NG
-462 PLVAANP
+462 
-469 KAGTVREHGVIYQ
+469 Q
-482 KGPNK
+482 
-487 IHFEIEHDKIPV
+487 
-499 GKDSWKDFK
+499 
-508 LPKIEPRIK
+508 
-517 PGLPQAESI
+517 
-526 NDAIQQISGAYY
+526 YY
-538 DDQGNEV
+538 DDNGNEV

-633 SDLARALGIPG
+633 SDLAKALGIPG
-644 EHTISQIWRGSRIL
+644 EHTTNQIWRGSRIL
-658 NAQNKFSKSFSNLRS
+658 NAQNKFNKSFSNLRS

-680 GLGVVQDIKNTLSM
+680 GLDVVQDIKNTLSM

-737 ALVIA
+737 ALAIA
-742 TEQHELDRDASK
+742 AEQHELDRDASK
-754 HYGLYKDYK
+754 HYALYKDYRR
-763 KGKIKSEDYAYMVN
+763 GKIKSEDYAYMVN
-777 TGAIHSDDAIANLY
+777 TGAIHSDDAISNLY

-796 GAESTKRWTNAINA
+796 GAESTKRWTNAIDA

-862 YADYYGKRKVIE
+862 YADYYGKRKIIE

-886 GFALAPVTGGAS
+886 GFALAPFTGGAS

-907 ISGITQA
+907 VSGITQA

-924 EKGQM
+924 EKGQI
-929 LQSTINLLGGTM
+929 LQSTIHLLGGTM

-992 MNYTGYRASVAG
+992 MDYTGYRASVAG

-1068 AYKNMKGASANEK
+1068 AYKNMKGASADEK

-1101 SMNTLN
+1101 SMDTLN

-1186 VFDKLKDFWKQI
+1186 VFDKLKDFWKQV
-1198 KNWWNNDKD
+1198 KNWWDNDKD
-1207 IQDIKNIF
+1207 VQDIKNIF

-1220 GFIDGIINGF
+1220 GLTDGIINGF
-1230 QAIGTE
+1230 QSIGTE
-1236 ILKITQKVMHSVWD
+1236 ILKITQKVMHSMWD

-1273 DGIQFKSK
+1273 DGVQFKSK

-1295 EARQKGLWK
+1295 EARQKGSWK
-1304 NTIVESDP
+1304 GTIVESDP
-1312 IYKKIYQTSGGTVD
+1312 IYKEIFQASGGTVD
-1326 TRNLSEGELKKL
+1326 IRNLSEDELKKL
-1338 AAARLVADKGSNVG
+1338 AAARLIAAKGGNAG
-1352 SMIIALRKTGLFSE
+1352 SMVMALRKTGLFSE

-1378 YGGVHNNIDNTFA
+1378 YGDVHKNIDNTFA

-1399 TTEFLKGST
+1399 TTEFLKGGT

-1415 TDGVRTFGKIVTDA
+1415 TDGVKTFGKIITDA

>member
-50 TTLDTKDPGVLYS
+50 TTLDTKDSGALYAS
-63 ASHND
+63 ARHD
-68 YIAEYTPL
+68 YNANYGPL

-87 QLRPYINRRLPQLN
+87 QLRPYINRRLPELN

-117 KSKPIQEDALIK
+117 KSKPIQEDTLVK
-129 QQILKNAQ
+129 QQILNSAQ
-137 KPFSITPSAGIGP
+137 KSFNIVPSTGTGP
-150 YSTKPQVFLD
+150 YTSKPQVFLD

-192 QRYYKTTDAR
+192 QRYYKTPDSR
-202 LKTTELI
+202 LKTTGLI

-241 KWIGNATVSGHNI
+241 KWIGNATISGHNI
-254 MEFDLPVLFPRNQIR
+254 MDFDLPVLFPRNQIR

-299 LTGKNMAAW
+299 LTGKNMVAW

-345 TSGLSIA
+345 TPGLSIA

-368 PTKVGPEYDRT
+368 PTKVGPGYDRT

-389 LEKNILRKGGNM
+389 LE
-401 DRDKFKEF
+401 E
-409 FAKKFGLKNRVHIG
+409 
-423 ESENDIGFTFG
+423 
-434 EDAERKNKIQAYL
+434 AERKI
-447 AENGWNLISDYDRET
+447 NG
-462 PLVAANP
+462 
-469 KAGTVREHGVIYQ
+469 K
-482 KGPNK
+482 
-487 IHFEIEHDKIPV
+487 
-499 GKDSWKDFK
+499 
-508 LPKIEPRIK
+508 
-517 PGLPQAESI
+517 
-526 NDAIQQISGAYY
+526 YY

-545 PADNPGVS
+545 PADNPGIS
-553 LEDVM
+553 IEDTM
-558 SDLVGDAAE
+558 ADLVGDAAE

-633 SDLARALGIPG
+633 SDLARALDIPG
-644 EHTISQIWRGSRIL
+644 ERTINQIWRGSRIL
-658 NAQNKFSKSFSNLRS
+658 NAQNKFSKNFSNLRS

-680 GLGVVQDIKNTLSM
+680 GLDVVQDIKNTLSM

-737 ALVIA
+737 ALDA
-742 TEQHELDRDASK
+742 AAEQRELERDASK
-754 HYGLYKDYK
+754 HYSLYKDYR
-763 KGKIKSEDYAYMVN
+763 KGKISAEDYASMVN
-777 TGAIHSDDAIANLY
+777 TGAIHSDDAISSLY

-796 GAESTKRWTNAINA
+796 GAESTKRWTNAIDA

-815 GGVYDFKRWIDAGHE
+815 GGIYDFKRLIDAGHT
-830 QSKGV
+830 QSRGV

-842 VPSEVLGVGA
+842 VPSEVLGAGA
-852 RFNEAFFGAH
+852 RFNEAFFGAQ
-862 YADYYGKRKVIE
+862 YANYYGKRKIIE
-874 PITKIGNAAIAA
+874 PAAKIGNAMVTA
-886 GFALAPVTGGAS
+886 GFALAPATGGLS

-907 ISGITQA
+907 VSGISQA
-914 VGTYGENKIK
+914 IGTYNENKIN
-924 EKGQM
+924 ERGQM
-929 LQSTINLLGGTM
+929 LQSSINLLGGTM
-941 DTILL
+941 DTVLL
-946 PFRVLGKVLRTVIK
+946 PFRLLGKVLRTVIK

-969 GGITIKGL
+969 GGITVKGL
-977 RNMMDMGNPL
+977 RNMIDMGNPL
-987 TSYTG
+987 TTYTG
-992 MNYTGYRASVAG
+992 MDYSGYSSSVAG
-1004 DYGALLRKGSL
+1004 DYGALLRRGSL

-1024 DARGLYTVGKLN
+1024 DARGLYTTGKLN

-1050 DLYNPTSGGDPVA
+1050 DLYNPTAGADPVA
-1063 SIANK
+1063 AIANK
-1068 AYKNMKGASANEK
+1068 AYKRMQGASADEK
-1081 SRIMYLL
+1081 SRVMYLL
-1088 GEIGGSELQNLVQ
+1088 GEMGGSELQGLVQ
-1101 SMNTLN
+1101 SMNTLG
-1107 MSYEDITN
+1107 MTYEDITD
-1115 PAKRGV
+1115 PRKRGV
-1121 TWTNRND
+1121 TWTKRN
-1128 ENLRKRFQ
+1128 ESLRKQFQ

-1152 GMRIADKLWVKIG
+1152 GMRIADKLWNKIG

-1177 LIADNNWQG
+1177 MIADNNWDG
-1186 VFDKLKDFWKQI
+1186 VFSKLKGFWEQI
-1198 KNWWNNDKD
+1198 KNWWDNSEDASKIKD
-1207 IQDIKNIF
+1207 IF

-1220 GFIDGIINGF
+1220 GFIDSVVNGF
-1230 QAIGTE
+1230 QSIGTE
-1236 ILKITQKVMHSVWD
+1236 VLKIMRNMAHSLWD
-1250 IVYPFISNLADID
+1250 IIYPFMSKLADID
-1263 ILATLSPFNK
+1263 ILATINPLNH

-1281 TPTEKEINDEVKKL
+1281 TPTKTEINNEVENLIKKQTGFL
-1295 EARQKGLWK
+1295 KK
-1304 NTIVESDP
+1304 PIVESDP
-1312 IYKKIYQTSGGTVD
+1312 IYKKIYQSSAGTVD
-1326 TRNLSEGELKKL
+1326 TRNMSKDELKKL
-1338 AAARLVADKGSNVG
+1338 AAARLIAKKGG
-1352 SMIIALRKTGLFSE
+1352 SAGAMIMALQKTGLFSD
-1366 EELQKYFAYDPL
+1366 EELKKYYSYDAT
-1378 YGGVHNNIDNTFA
+1378 YGDVHRNIDNTFD
-1391 LNNEVLKD
+1391 LNEDVLNSTAD
-1399 TTEFLKGST
+1399 FIKGST
-1408 NNLIITL
+1408 HSFVFTFTNGAK
-1415 TDGVRTFGKIVTDA
+1415 DFGKIIVD
-1429 SGRIIEATGLGTE
+1429 SFGRVVEATGLGVD
-1442 QKIGNAL
+1442 QKVGNMM
-1449 VKVEKGE
+1449 VKAERGE

>member
-50 TTLDTKDPGVLYS
+50 TTLDTKDPGALYAS
-63 ASHND
+63 ARHD
-68 YIAEYTPL
+68 YNANYGPL

-87 QLRPYINRRLPQLN
+87 QLRPYINRRLPELN

-117 KSKPIQEDALIK
+117 KSKPIQEDALVK

-137 KPFSITPSAGIGP
+137 KSFSITPSAGIGP

-183 NKFEVIDAL
+183 DKFEVIDAL

-202 LKTTELI
+202 LKTTGLV
-209 HKYTSDTLLQLRQQQ
+209 HKYTADTLLQLRQQQ

-241 KWIGNATVSGHNI
+241 RWIGNATISGHNI
-254 MEFDLPVLFPRNQIR
+254 MEFDLPVLFSHNQIR

-282 IYGTVRGPNDL
+282 IYGTVHGPNDL

-345 TSGLSIA
+345 TPGLSIA

-389 LEKNILRKGGNM
+389 LE
-401 DRDKFKEF
+401 E
-409 FAKKFGLKNRVHIG
+409 
-423 ESENDIGFTFG
+423 
-434 EDAERKNKIQAYL
+434 AERKI
-447 AENGWNLISDYDRET
+447 NG
-462 PLVAANP
+462 
-469 KAGTVREHGVIYQ
+469 Q
-482 KGPNK
+482 
-487 IHFEIEHDKIPV
+487 
-499 GKDSWKDFK
+499 
-508 LPKIEPRIK
+508 
-517 PGLPQAESI
+517 
-526 NDAIQQISGAYY
+526 YY
-538 DDQGNEV
+538 DDNGNEV

-633 SDLARALGIPG
+633 SDLAKALGIPG
-644 EHTISQIWRGSRIL
+644 ERTTNQIWRGSRIL
-658 NAQNKFSKSFSNLRS
+658 NAQNKFGKSFSNLRS

-680 GLGVVQDIKNTLSM
+680 GLDVVQDIKNTLSM

-737 ALVIA
+737 ALAIA
-742 TEQHELDRDASK
+742 AEQHELDRDASK
-754 HYGLYKDYK
+754 HYGLYKDYRR
-763 KGKIKSEDYAYMVN
+763 GKIKGEDYAYMVN
-777 TGAIHSDDAIANLY
+777 TGAMHSDDAIANLY

-796 GAESTKRWTNAINA
+796 GAESTKRWTNAIDA

-862 YADYYGKRKVIE
+862 YADYYGKRKIIE

-886 GFALAPVTGGAS
+886 GFALAPFTGGAS

-907 ISGITQA
+907 VSGITQA

-924 EKGQM
+924 EKGQI
-929 LQSTINLLGGTM
+929 LQSTIHLLGGTM

-992 MNYTGYRASVAG
+992 MDYTGYRASVAG

-1068 AYKNMKGASANEK
+1068 AYKNMKGASADEK

-1101 SMNTLN
+1101 SMDTLN

-1186 VFDKLKDFWKQI
+1186 VFDKLKDFWKQV
-1198 KNWWNNDKD
+1198 KNWWDNDKD
-1207 IQDIKNIF
+1207 VQDIKNIF

-1220 GFIDGIINGF
+1220 GLTDGIINGF
-1230 QAIGTE
+1230 QSIGTE
-1236 ILKITQKVMHSVWD
+1236 ILKITQKVMHSMWD

-1295 EARQKGLWK
+1295 EARRKGSWK
-1304 NTIVESDP
+1304 GTIVEGDP
-1312 IYKKIYQTSGGTVD
+1312 IYKEIFQASGGTVD
-1326 TRNLSEGELKKL
+1326 IRNLSEGELKKL
-1338 AAARLVADKGSNVG
+1338 AAARLIAAKGGNAG
-1352 SMIIALRKTGLFSE
+1352 SMVMALRKTGLFSE

-1378 YGGVHNNIDNTFA
+1378 YGDVHKNIDNTFA

-1399 TTEFLKGST
+1399 TTEFLKGGT

-1415 TDGVRTFGKIVTDA
+1415 TDGVKTFGKIITDA

>member
-50 TTLDTKDPGVLYS
+50 TTLDTKDPGALYAS
-63 ASHND
+63 ARHD
-68 YIAEYTPL
+68 YNANYGPL

-87 QLRPYINRRLPQLN
+87 QLRPYINRRLPELN

-117 KSKPIQEDALIK
+117 KSKPIQEDALVK

-137 KPFSITPSAGIGP
+137 KSFSITPSAGIGP

-183 NKFEVIDAL
+183 DKFEVIDAL

-202 LKTTELI
+202 LKTTGLI

-241 KWIGNATVSGHNI
+241 RWIGNATISGHNI
-254 MEFDLPVLFPRNQIR
+254 MEFDLPVLFSHNQIR

-282 IYGTVRGPNDL
+282 IYGTVHGPNDL

-299 LTGKNMAAW
+299 LTGKNMTAW

-345 TSGLSIA
+345 TPGLSIA

-389 LEKNILRKGGNM
+389 LE
-401 DRDKFKEF
+401 E
-409 FAKKFGLKNRVHIG
+409 
-423 ESENDIGFTFG
+423 
-434 EDAERKNKIQAYL
+434 AERKI
-447 AENGWNLISDYDRET
+447 NG
-462 PLVAANP
+462 
-469 KAGTVREHGVIYQ
+469 Q
-482 KGPNK
+482 
-487 IHFEIEHDKIPV
+487 
-499 GKDSWKDFK
+499 
-508 LPKIEPRIK
+508 
-517 PGLPQAESI
+517 
-526 NDAIQQISGAYY
+526 YY
-538 DDQGNEV
+538 DDNGNEV

-633 SDLARALGIPG
+633 SDLAKALGIPG
-644 EHTISQIWRGSRIL
+644 ERTTNQIWRGSRIL
-658 NAQNKFSKSFSNLRS
+658 NAQNKFNKSFSNLRS

-680 GLGVVQDIKNTLSM
+680 GLDVVQDIKNTLSM
-694 QPEWGAQESLDI
+694 QPEWGVQESLDI

-737 ALVIA
+737 ALAIA
-742 TEQHELDRDASK
+742 AEQHELDRDASK
-754 HYGLYKDYK
+754 HYGLYKDYRR
-763 KGKIKSEDYAYMVN
+763 GKIKGEDYAYMVN
-777 TGAIHSDDAIANLY
+777 TGAIHSDDAISNLY

-796 GAESTKRWTNAINA
+796 GAESTKRWTNAIDA

-815 GGVYDFKRWIDAGHE
+815 GGMYDFKRWIDAGHE

-862 YADYYGKRKVIE
+862 YADYYGKRKIIE

-929 LQSTINLLGGTM
+929 LQSTIHLLGGTM

-992 MNYTGYRASVAG
+992 MDYTEYRASVAG

-1068 AYKNMKGASANEK
+1068 AYKNMKGASADEK

-1101 SMNTLN
+1101 SMDTLN

-1186 VFDKLKDFWKQI
+1186 VFDKLKDFWKQV
-1198 KNWWNNDKD
+1198 KNWWDNDKD
-1207 IQDIKNIF
+1207 VQDIKNIF

-1220 GFIDGIINGF
+1220 GLTDGIINGF
-1230 QAIGTE
+1230 QSIGTE
-1236 ILKITQKVMHSVWD
+1236 ILKITQKVMHSMWD

-1304 NTIVESDP
+1304 DTIVESDP
-1312 IYKKIYQTSGGTVD
+1312 IYKEIFQTSGGTVD
-1326 TRNLSEGELKKL
+1326 IRNLSEGELKKL
-1338 AAARLVADKGSNVG
+1338 AAARLIAAKGGNVG
-1352 SMIIALRKTGLFSE
+1352 SMIMALRKTGLFSE

-1378 YGGVHNNIDNTFA
+1378 YGDVHKNIDNTFA
-1391 LNNEVLKD
+1391 LNSEVLKD
-1399 TTEFLKGST
+1399 TTEFLKGGT

-1415 TDGVRTFGKIVTDA
+1415 TDGVKTFGKIITDA

>member
-50 TTLDTKDPGVLYS
+50 TTLDTKDPGALYAS
-63 ASHND
+63 ARHD
-68 YIAEYTPL
+68 YNANYGPL

-87 QLRPYINRRLPQLN
+87 QLRPYINRRLPELN

-117 KSKPIQEDALIK
+117 KSKPIQEDALVK
-129 QQILKNAQ
+129 QQLLKNAQ
-137 KPFSITPSAGIGP
+137 KSFSITPSAGIGP

-183 NKFEVIDAL
+183 DKFEVIDAL

-202 LKTTELI
+202 LKTTGLI

-241 KWIGNATVSGHNI
+241 RWIGNATISGHNI
-254 MEFDLPVLFPRNQIR
+254 MEFDLPVLFSHNQIR

-345 TSGLSIA
+345 TPGLSIA

-389 LEKNILRKGGNM
+389 LE
-401 DRDKFKEF
+401 E
-409 FAKKFGLKNRVHIG
+409 
-423 ESENDIGFTFG
+423 
-434 EDAERKNKIQAYL
+434 AERKI
-447 AENGWNLISDYDRET
+447 NG
-462 PLVAANP
+462 
-469 KAGTVREHGVIYQ
+469 Q
-482 KGPNK
+482 
-487 IHFEIEHDKIPV
+487 
-499 GKDSWKDFK
+499 
-508 LPKIEPRIK
+508 
-517 PGLPQAESI
+517 
-526 NDAIQQISGAYY
+526 YY
-538 DDQGNEV
+538 DDNGNEV

-633 SDLARALGIPG
+633 SDLAKALGIPG
-644 EHTISQIWRGSRIL
+644 EHTTNQIWRGSRIL
-658 NAQNKFSKSFSNLRS
+658 NAQNKFNKSFSNLRS

-680 GLGVVQDIKNTLSM
+680 GLDVVQDIKNTLSM

-737 ALVIA
+737 ALAIA
-742 TEQHELDRDASK
+742 AEQHELDRDASK
-754 HYGLYKDYK
+754 HYGLYKDYRR
-763 KGKIKSEDYAYMVN
+763 GKIKGEDYAYMVN
-777 TGAIHSDDAIANLY
+777 TGAIHSDDAISNLY

-862 YADYYGKRKVIE
+862 YADYYGKRKIIE

-886 GFALAPVTGGAS
+886 GFALAPFTGGAS

-907 ISGITQA
+907 VSGITQA

-929 LQSTINLLGGTM
+929 LQSTIHLLGGTM

-992 MNYTGYRASVAG
+992 MDYTGYRASVAG

-1068 AYKNMKGASANEK
+1068 AYKNMKGASADEK
-1081 SRIMYLL
+1081 SRIMYML

-1101 SMNTLN
+1101 SMDTLN

-1186 VFDKLKDFWKQI
+1186 VFDKLKDFWKQV
-1198 KNWWNNDKD
+1198 KNWWDNDKD
-1207 IQDIKNIF
+1207 VQDIKNIF

-1220 GFIDGIINGF
+1220 GLTDGIINGF
-1230 QAIGTE
+1230 QSIGTE
-1236 ILKITQKVMHSVWD
+1236 ILKITQKVMHSMWD

-1295 EARQKGLWK
+1295 EVRRKSSWRD
-1304 NTIVESDP
+1304 TIVEGDP
-1312 IYKKIYQTSGGTVD
+1312 IYKGIFQVSGGTVD
-1326 TRNLSEGELKKL
+1326 IRNLSEGELKKL
-1338 AAARLVADKGSNVG
+1338 AAARLVAAKGGKAG
-1352 SMIIALRKTGLFSE
+1352 SMVIALRKTGLFSE

-1378 YGGVHNNIDNTFA
+1378 YGDVHKNIDNTFA
-1391 LNNEVLKD
+1391 LNSEVLKD
-1399 TTEFLKGST
+1399 TTEFLKGGT

-1415 TDGVRTFGKIVTDA
+1415 TDGVKTFGKIITDA

>member
-50 TTLDTKDPGVLYS
+50 TTLDTKDPGALYAS
-63 ASHND
+63 ARHD
-68 YIAEYTPL
+68 YNANYGPL

-87 QLRPYINRRLPQLN
+87 QLRPYINRRLPELN

-117 KSKPIQEDALIK
+117 KSKPIQEDALVK

-137 KPFSITPSAGIGP
+137 KSFSITPSAGIGP

-183 NKFEVIDAL
+183 DKFEVIDVL

-202 LKTTELI
+202 LKTTGLI

-241 KWIGNATVSGHNI
+241 RWIGNATISGHNI
-254 MEFDLPVLFPRNQIR
+254 MEFDLPVLFSHNQIR

-345 TSGLSIA
+345 TPGLSIA

-389 LEKNILRKGGNM
+389 LE
-401 DRDKFKEF
+401 E
-409 FAKKFGLKNRVHIG
+409 
-423 ESENDIGFTFG
+423 
-434 EDAERKNKIQAYL
+434 AERKI
-447 AENGWNLISDYDRET
+447 NG
-462 PLVAANP
+462 
-469 KAGTVREHGVIYQ
+469 Q
-482 KGPNK
+482 
-487 IHFEIEHDKIPV
+487 
-499 GKDSWKDFK
+499 
-508 LPKIEPRIK
+508 
-517 PGLPQAESI
+517 
-526 NDAIQQISGAYY
+526 YY
-538 DDQGNEV
+538 DDNGNEV

-633 SDLARALGIPG
+633 SDLAKALGIPG
-644 EHTISQIWRGSRIL
+644 EHTTNQIWRGSRIL
-658 NAQNKFSKSFSNLRS
+658 NAQNKFNKSFSNLRS

-680 GLGVVQDIKNTLSM
+680 GLDVVQDIKNTLSM

-737 ALVIA
+737 ALAIA
-742 TEQHELDRDASK
+742 AEQHELDRDASK
-754 HYGLYKDYK
+754 HYGLYKDYRR
-763 KGKIKSEDYAYMVN
+763 GKIKGEDYAYMVN
-777 TGAIHSDDAIANLY
+777 TGAIHSDDAISNLY

-796 GAESTKRWTNAINA
+796 GAESTKRWTNAIDA

-862 YADYYGKRKVIE
+862 YADYYGKRKIIE

-886 GFALAPVTGGAS
+886 GFALAPFTGGAS

-907 ISGITQA
+907 VSGITQA

-924 EKGQM
+924 EKGQI
-929 LQSTINLLGGTM
+929 LQSTIHLLGGTM

-977 RNMMDMGNPL
+977 HNMMDMGNPL

-992 MNYTGYRASVAG
+992 MDYTGYRASVAG

-1068 AYKNMKGASANEK
+1068 AYKNMKGASAEEK

-1115 PAKRGV
+1115 PAKKGV

-1186 VFDKLKDFWKQI
+1186 VFDKLKDFWKQV
-1198 KNWWNNDKD
+1198 KNWWDNDKD
-1207 IQDIKNIF
+1207 VQDIKNIF

-1220 GFIDGIINGF
+1220 GLIDGIINGF
-1230 QAIGTE
+1230 QSIGTE
-1236 ILKITQKVMHSVWD
+1236 ILKITQKVMHSMWD
-1250 IVYPFISNLADID
+1250 TVYPFISKLADID
-1263 ILATLSPFNK
+1263 ILATLSPFNR

-1304 NTIVESDP
+1304 DTIVESDP
-1312 IYKKIYQTSGGTVD
+1312 IYKKIFQESGDTVD
-1326 TRNLSEGELKKL
+1326 IRNLSEGELKKL
-1338 AAARLVADKGSNVG
+1338 AAARLVAAKGGNAR
-1352 SMIIALRKTGLFSE
+1352 SMVMALRKTGLFSE

-1378 YGGVHNNIDNTFA
+1378 YGDVHKNIDNTFA

>member
-50 TTLDTKDPGVLYS
+50 TTLDTKDPGALYAS
-63 ASHND
+63 ARHD
-68 YIAEYTPL
+68 YNANYGPL

-87 QLRPYINRRLPQLN
+87 QLRPYINRRLPELN

-117 KSKPIQEDALIK
+117 KSKPIQEDALVK

-202 LKTTELI
+202 LKTTGLV

-241 KWIGNATVSGHNI
+241 RWIGNATISGHNI
-254 MEFDLPVLFPRNQIR
+254 MEFDLPVLFSHNQIR

-345 TSGLSIA
+345 TPGLSIA

-389 LEKNILRKGGNM
+389 LE
-401 DRDKFKEF
+401 E
-409 FAKKFGLKNRVHIG
+409 
-423 ESENDIGFTFG
+423 
-434 EDAERKNKIQAYL
+434 AERKI
-447 AENGWNLISDYDRET
+447 NG
-462 PLVAANP
+462 
-469 KAGTVREHGVIYQ
+469 Q
-482 KGPNK
+482 
-487 IHFEIEHDKIPV
+487 
-499 GKDSWKDFK
+499 
-508 LPKIEPRIK
+508 
-517 PGLPQAESI
+517 
-526 NDAIQQISGAYY
+526 YY
-538 DDQGNEV
+538 DDNGNEV

-633 SDLARALGIPG
+633 SDLAKALGIPG
-644 EHTISQIWRGSRIL
+644 ERTTNQIWRGSRIL
-658 NAQNKFSKSFSNLRS
+658 NAQNKFGKSFSNLRS

-680 GLGVVQDIKNTLSM
+680 GLDVVQDIKNTLSM

-737 ALVIA
+737 ALAIA
-742 TEQHELDRDASK
+742 AEQHELDRDASK
-754 HYGLYKDYK
+754 HYSLYKDYRR
-763 KGKIKSEDYAYMVN
+763 GKIKGEDYAYMVN
-777 TGAIHSDDAIANLY
+777 TGAIHSDEAISNLY

-796 GAESTKRWTNAINA
+796 GAESTKRWTNAIDA

-862 YADYYGKRKVIE
+862 YADYYGKRKIIE
-874 PITKIGNAAIAA
+874 PITKIGNAAIAG
-886 GFALAPVTGGAS
+886 GFALAPFTGGAS

-907 ISGITQA
+907 VSGITQA

-924 EKGQM
+924 EKGQI
-929 LQSTINLLGGTM
+929 LQSTIHLLGGTM

-992 MNYTGYRASVAG
+992 MDYTEYRASVAG

-1068 AYKNMKGASANEK
+1068 AYKNMKGASAEEK

-1107 MSYEDITN
+1107 MSYEDIAN

-1186 VFDKLKDFWKQI
+1186 VFDKLKDFWKQV
-1198 KNWWNNDKD
+1198 KNWWDNDKD
-1207 IQDIKNIF
+1207 VQDIKNIF

-1220 GFIDGIINGF
+1220 GLTDGIINGF
-1230 QAIGTE
+1230 QSIGTE
-1236 ILKITQKVMHSVWD
+1236 ILKITQKVMHSMWD

-1295 EARQKGLWK
+1295 EARRKGSWK
-1304 NTIVESDP
+1304 GTIVEGDP
-1312 IYKKIYQTSGGTVD
+1312 IYKEIFQASGGTVD
-1326 TRNLSEGELKKL
+1326 IRNLSEGELKKL
-1338 AAARLVADKGSNVG
+1338 AAARLIAAKGGNAG
-1352 SMIIALRKTGLFSE
+1352 SMVMALRKTGLFSE

-1378 YGGVHNNIDNTFA
+1378 YGDVHKNIDNTFA
-1391 LNNEVLKD
+1391 LNSEVLKD
-1399 TTEFLKGST
+1399 TTEFLKGGT

-1415 TDGVRTFGKIVTDA
+1415 TDGVKTFGKIITDA

>member
-50 TTLDTKDPGVLYS
+50 TTLDTKDPGALYAS
-63 ASHND
+63 ARHD
-68 YIAEYTPL
+68 YNANYGPL

-87 QLRPYINRRLPQLN
+87 QLRPYINRRLPELN

-117 KSKPIQEDALIK
+117 KSKPIQEDALVK

-137 KPFSITPSAGIGP
+137 KSFSITPSAGIGP

-160 IETDDTRRPIAI
+160 IETDDIRRPIAI

-183 NKFEVIDAL
+183 DKFEVIDAL

-202 LKTTELI
+202 LKTTGLI

-241 KWIGNATVSGHNI
+241 KWIGNATISGHNI
-254 MEFDLPVLFPRNQIR
+254 MEFDLPVLFSHNQIR

-345 TSGLSIA
+345 TPGLSIA

-389 LEKNILRKGGNM
+389 LE
-401 DRDKFKEF
+401 E
-409 FAKKFGLKNRVHIG
+409 
-423 ESENDIGFTFG
+423 
-434 EDAERKNKIQAYL
+434 AERKI
-447 AENGWNLISDYDRET
+447 NG
-462 PLVAANP
+462 
-469 KAGTVREHGVIYQ
+469 Q
-482 KGPNK
+482 
-487 IHFEIEHDKIPV
+487 
-499 GKDSWKDFK
+499 
-508 LPKIEPRIK
+508 
-517 PGLPQAESI
+517 
-526 NDAIQQISGAYY
+526 YY
-538 DDQGNEV
+538 DDNGNEV

-633 SDLARALGIPG
+633 SDLAKALGIPG
-644 EHTISQIWRGSRIL
+644 EHTTNQIWRGSRIL
-658 NAQNKFSKSFSNLRS
+658 NAQNKFNKSFSNLRS

-680 GLGVVQDIKNTLSM
+680 GLDVVQDIKNTLSM

-737 ALVIA
+737 ALAIA
-742 TEQHELDRDASK
+742 AEQHELDRDASK
-754 HYGLYKDYK
+754 HYGLYKDYRR
-763 KGKIKSEDYAYMVN
+763 GKIKGEDYAYMVN

-862 YADYYGKRKVIE
+862 YADYYGKRKIIE

-886 GFALAPVTGGAS
+886 GFALAPFTGGAS

-924 EKGQM
+924 EKGQI
-929 LQSTINLLGGTM
+929 LQSTIHLLGGTM

-977 RNMMDMGNPL
+977 HNMMDMGNPL

-992 MNYTGYRASVAG
+992 MDYTGYRASVAG

-1050 DLYNPTSGGDPVA
+1050 DLYNPISGGDPVA

-1068 AYKNMKGASANEK
+1068 AYKNMKGASAEEK

-1186 VFDKLKDFWKQI
+1186 VFNKLKDFWKQV
-1198 KNWWNNDKD
+1198 KNWWDNDKD
-1207 IQDIKNIF
+1207 VQDIKNIF

-1220 GFIDGIINGF
+1220 GLTDGIINGF
-1230 QAIGTE
+1230 QSIGTE
-1236 ILKITQKVMHSVWD
+1236 ILKITQKVMHSMWD

-1304 NTIVESDP
+1304 DTIVESDP
-1312 IYKKIYQTSGGTVD
+1312 IYKEIFQASGGTVD
-1326 TRNLSEGELKKL
+1326 IRNLSEGELKKL
-1338 AAARLVADKGSNVG
+1338 AAARLIAAKGGNAG
-1352 SMIIALRKTGLFSE
+1352 SMVMALRKTGLFSE

-1378 YGGVHNNIDNTFA
+1378 YGDVHKNIDNTFA

-1399 TTEFLKGST
+1399 TTEFLKGGT

-1415 TDGVRTFGKIVTDA
+1415 TDGVKTFGKIITDA

>member
-50 TTLDTKDPGVLYS
+50 TTLDTKDPGALYASTRHDYS
-63 ASHND
+63 AN
-68 YIAEYTPL
+68 YGPL

-87 QLRPYINRRLPQLN
+87 QLRPYINRRLPELN

-117 KSKPIQEDALIK
+117 KSKPIQEDALVK

-137 KPFSITPSAGIGP
+137 KSFSITPSAGIGP

-183 NKFEVIDAL
+183 DKFEVIDAL

-202 LKTTELI
+202 LKTTGLI

-241 KWIGNATVSGHNI
+241 RWIGNATISGHNI
-254 MEFDLPVLFPRNQIR
+254 MEFDLPVLFSHNQIR

-345 TSGLSIA
+345 TPGLSIA

-389 LEKNILRKGGNM
+389 LE
-401 DRDKFKEF
+401 E
-409 FAKKFGLKNRVHIG
+409 
-423 ESENDIGFTFG
+423 
-434 EDAERKNKIQAYL
+434 AERKI
-447 AENGWNLISDYDRET
+447 NG
-462 PLVAANP
+462 
-469 KAGTVREHGVIYQ
+469 Q
-482 KGPNK
+482 
-487 IHFEIEHDKIPV
+487 
-499 GKDSWKDFK
+499 
-508 LPKIEPRIK
+508 
-517 PGLPQAESI
+517 
-526 NDAIQQISGAYY
+526 YY
-538 DDQGNEV
+538 DDNGNEV

-633 SDLARALGIPG
+633 SDLAKALGIPG
-644 EHTISQIWRGSRIL
+644 ERTTNQIWRGSRIL
-658 NAQNKFSKSFSNLRS
+658 NAQNKFGKSFSNLRS

-680 GLGVVQDIKNTLSM
+680 GLDVVQDIKNTLSM

-737 ALVIA
+737 ALAIA
-742 TEQHELDRDASK
+742 AEQHELDRDASK
-754 HYGLYKDYK
+754 HYALYKDYRR
-763 KGKIKSEDYAYMVN
+763 GKIKAEDYAYMVN
-777 TGAIHSDDAIANLY
+777 TGAIHSDDAISNLY

-796 GAESTKRWTNAINA
+796 GAESTKRWTNAIDA

-862 YADYYGKRKVIE
+862 YADYYGKRKIIE

-886 GFALAPVTGGAS
+886 GFALAHVTGGAS

-929 LQSTINLLGGTM
+929 LQSTIHLLGGTM

-977 RNMMDMGNPL
+977 HNMMDMGNPL

-992 MNYTGYRASVAG
+992 MDYTGYRASVAG

-1068 AYKNMKGASANEK
+1068 AYKNMKGASAEEK

-1186 VFDKLKDFWKQI
+1186 VFDKLKDFWKQV
-1198 KNWWNNDKD
+1198 KNWWDNDED
-1207 IQDIKNIF
+1207 VQDIKNIF

-1220 GFIDGIINGF
+1220 GLTDGIINGF
-1230 QAIGTE
+1230 QSIGTE
-1236 ILKITQKVMHSVWD
+1236 ILKITQKVMHSMWD

-1304 NTIVESDP
+1304 DTIVESDP
-1312 IYKKIYQTSGGTVD
+1312 IYKEIFQASGGTVD
-1326 TRNLSEGELKKL
+1326 IRNLSEGELKKL
-1338 AAARLVADKGSNVG
+1338 AAARLVAAKGGNVG
-1352 SMIIALRKTGLFSE
+1352 SMIMALRKTGLFSE

-1378 YGGVHNNIDNTFA
+1378 YGDVHKNIDNTFA
-1391 LNNEVLKD
+1391 LNSEVLKD
-1399 TTEFLKGST
+1399 TTEFLKGGT

-1415 TDGVRTFGKIVTDA
+1415 TDGVKTFGKIITDA

>member
-24 DRGHYTNEDLAK
+24 NRGHYTNEDLAK

-50 TTLDTKDPGVLYS
+50 TTLNTKDPGALYASARHDYS
-63 ASHND
+63 AN
-68 YIAEYTPL
+68 YGPL

-87 QLRPYINRRLPQLN
+87 QLRPYINRRLPELN

-117 KSKPIQEDALIK
+117 KSKPIQEEALIK

-137 KPFSITPSAGIGP
+137 KSFSITPSAGIGP

-183 NKFEVIDAL
+183 DKFEVIDAL

-202 LKTTELI
+202 LKTTGLI

-241 KWIGNATVSGHNI
+241 RWIGNATISGHNI
-254 MEFDLPVLFPRNQIR
+254 MDFDLPILFSHNQIR

-345 TSGLSIA
+345 TPGLSIA

-389 LEKNILRKGGNM
+389 LE
-401 DRDKFKEF
+401 E
-409 FAKKFGLKNRVHIG
+409 
-423 ESENDIGFTFG
+423 
-434 EDAERKNKIQAYL
+434 AERKI
-447 AENGWNLISDYDRET
+447 NG
-462 PLVAANP
+462 
-469 KAGTVREHGVIYQ
+469 Q
-482 KGPNK
+482 
-487 IHFEIEHDKIPV
+487 
-499 GKDSWKDFK
+499 
-508 LPKIEPRIK
+508 
-517 PGLPQAESI
+517 
-526 NDAIQQISGAYY
+526 YY
-538 DDQGNEV
+538 DDNGNEV

-553 LEDVM
+553 LEDTM
-558 SDLVGDAAE
+558 ADLVGDAAE

-644 EHTISQIWRGSRIL
+644 EHTINQIWRGSRIL
-658 NAQNKFSKSFSNLRS
+658 NAQNKFGKSFSNLRS

-680 GLGVVQDIKNTLSM
+680 GLDVVQDIKNTLSM

-726 KINEREEMRRK
+726 KREAKINEREEMRRK
-737 ALVIA
+737 ALAIA
-742 TEQHELDRDASK
+742 AEQHELDRDASK
-754 HYGLYKDYK
+754 HYGLYKDYRR
-763 KGKIKSEDYAYMVN
+763 GKIKAEDYAYMVN
-777 TGAIHSDDAIANLY
+777 TGAMHSDDAISNLY

-796 GAESTKRWTNAINA
+796 GAESTKRWTNAIDA

-862 YADYYGKRKVIE
+862 YADYYGKRKIIE

-886 GFALAPVTGGAS
+886 GFALAPFTGGAS

-907 ISGITQA
+907 VSGITQA

-924 EKGQM
+924 EKGQI
-929 LQSTINLLGGTM
+929 LQSTIHLLGGTM

-992 MNYTGYRASVAG
+992 MDYTGYRASVAG

-1068 AYKNMKGASANEK
+1068 AYKNMKGASAEEK

-1186 VFDKLKDFWKQI
+1186 VFDKLKDFWKQV
-1198 KNWWNNDKD
+1198 KNWWDNDKD
-1207 IQDIKNIF
+1207 VQDIKNIF

-1220 GFIDGIINGF
+1220 GLTDGIINGF
-1230 QAIGTE
+1230 QSIGTE
-1236 ILKITQKVMHSVWD
+1236 ILKITQKVMHSMWD
-1250 IVYPFISNLADID
+1250 TVYPFISKLADID

-1295 EARQKGLWK
+1295 EARRKGSWK
-1304 NTIVESDP
+1304 GTIVEGDP
-1312 IYKKIYQTSGGTVD
+1312 IYKEIFQASGGAVD
-1326 TRNLSEGELKKL
+1326 IRNLSEGELKKL
-1338 AAARLVADKGSNVG
+1338 AAARLIAAKGGNAG
-1352 SMIIALRKTGLFSE
+1352 SMVMALRKTGLFSK

-1378 YGGVHNNIDNTFA
+1378 YGDVHKNIDNTFA

>member
-50 TTLDTKDPGVLYS
+50 TTLDTKDPGALYAS
-63 ASHND
+63 ARHD
-68 YIAEYTPL
+68 YNANYGPL

-87 QLRPYINRRLPQLN
+87 QLRPYINRRLPELN

-117 KSKPIQEDALIK
+117 KSKPIQEEALVK
-129 QQILKNAQ
+129 RQILKNAQ
-137 KPFSITPSAGIGP
+137 KSFSITPSAGIGP

-183 NKFEVIDAL
+183 DKFEVIDAL

-202 LKTTELI
+202 LKTTGLI

-241 KWIGNATVSGHNI
+241 RWIGNATISGHNI
-254 MEFDLPVLFPRNQIR
+254 MDFDLPILFSHNQIR

-345 TSGLSIA
+345 TPGLSIA

-389 LEKNILRKGGNM
+389 LE
-401 DRDKFKEF
+401 E
-409 FAKKFGLKNRVHIG
+409 
-423 ESENDIGFTFG
+423 
-434 EDAERKNKIQAYL
+434 AERKI
-447 AENGWNLISDYDRET
+447 NG
-462 PLVAANP
+462 
-469 KAGTVREHGVIYQ
+469 Q
-482 KGPNK
+482 
-487 IHFEIEHDKIPV
+487 
-499 GKDSWKDFK
+499 
-508 LPKIEPRIK
+508 
-517 PGLPQAESI
+517 
-526 NDAIQQISGAYY
+526 YY
-538 DDQGNEV
+538 DDNGNEV

-553 LEDVM
+553 LEDTM
-558 SDLVGDAAE
+558 ADLVGDAAE

-633 SDLARALGIPG
+633 SDLAKALGIPG
-644 EHTISQIWRGSRIL
+644 ERTTNQIWRGSRIL
-658 NAQNKFSKSFSNLRS
+658 NAQNKFGKSFSNLRS

-680 GLGVVQDIKNTLSM
+680 GLDVVQDIKNTLSM

-737 ALVIA
+737 ALAIA
-742 TEQHELDRDASK
+742 AEQHELDRDASK
-754 HYGLYKDYK
+754 HYGLYKDYRR
-763 KGKIKSEDYAYMVN
+763 GKIKAEDYAYMVN
-777 TGAIHSDDAIANLY
+777 TGAIHSDDAISNLY

-796 GAESTKRWTNAINA
+796 GAESTKRWTNAIDA

-862 YADYYGKRKVIE
+862 YADYYGKRKIIE

-886 GFALAPVTGGAS
+886 GFALAPFTGGAS

-929 LQSTINLLGGTM
+929 LQSTIHLLGGTM

-992 MNYTGYRASVAG
+992 MDYTGYRASVAG

-1068 AYKNMKGASANEK
+1068 AYKNMKGASADEK

-1115 PAKRGV
+1115 PAKKGV

-1186 VFDKLKDFWKQI
+1186 VFDKLKDFWKQV
-1198 KNWWNNDKD
+1198 KNWWDNDKD
-1207 IQDIKNIF
+1207 VQDIKNIF

-1220 GFIDGIINGF
+1220 GLTDGIINGF
-1230 QAIGTE
+1230 QSIGTE
-1236 ILKITQKVMHSVWD
+1236 ILKITQKVMHSMWD

-1273 DGIQFKSK
+1273 DGVQFKSK

-1295 EARQKGLWK
+1295 EARRKGSWK
-1304 NTIVESDP
+1304 GTIVEGDP
-1312 IYKKIYQTSGGTVD
+1312 IYKEIFQVSGGTVD
-1326 TRNLSEGELKKL
+1326 IRNLSEGELKKL
-1338 AAARLVADKGSNVG
+1338 AAARLIAAKGGNAG
-1352 SMIIALRKTGLFSE
+1352 SMVMALRKTGLFS

-1378 YGGVHNNIDNTFA
+1378 YGDVHKNIDNTFA
-1391 LNNEVLKD
+1391 LNSEVLKD
-1399 TTEFLKGST
+1399 TTEFLKGGT

-1415 TDGVRTFGKIVTDA
+1415 TDGVKTFGKIITDA

>member
-50 TTLDTKDPGVLYS
+50 TTLDTKDPGALYAS
-63 ASHND
+63 ARHD
-68 YIAEYTPL
+68 YNANYGPL

-87 QLRPYINRRLPQLN
+87 QLRPYINRRLPELN

-117 KSKPIQEDALIK
+117 KSKPIQEDALVK
-129 QQILKNAQ
+129 HQILKNAQ

-183 NKFEVIDAL
+183 DKFEVIDAL

-202 LKTTELI
+202 LKTTGLI

-241 KWIGNATVSGHNI
+241 RWIGNATISGHNI
-254 MEFDLPVLFPRNQIR
+254 MEFDLPVLFSHNQIR

-345 TSGLSIA
+345 TPGLSIA

-389 LEKNILRKGGNM
+389 LE
-401 DRDKFKEF
+401 E
-409 FAKKFGLKNRVHIG
+409 
-423 ESENDIGFTFG
+423 
-434 EDAERKNKIQAYL
+434 AERKI
-447 AENGWNLISDYDRET
+447 NG
-462 PLVAANP
+462 
-469 KAGTVREHGVIYQ
+469 Q
-482 KGPNK
+482 
-487 IHFEIEHDKIPV
+487 
-499 GKDSWKDFK
+499 
-508 LPKIEPRIK
+508 
-517 PGLPQAESI
+517 
-526 NDAIQQISGAYY
+526 YY
-538 DDQGNEV
+538 DDNGNEV

-633 SDLARALGIPG
+633 SDLAKALGIPG
-644 EHTISQIWRGSRIL
+644 EHTTNQIWRGSRIL
-658 NAQNKFSKSFSNLRS
+658 NAQNKFNKSFSNLRS

-680 GLGVVQDIKNTLSM
+680 GLDVVQDIKNTLSM

-737 ALVIA
+737 ALAIA
-742 TEQHELDRDASK
+742 AEQHELDRDASK
-754 HYGLYKDYK
+754 HYGLYKDYRR
-763 KGKIKSEDYAYMVN
+763 GKIKGEDYAYMVN
-777 TGAIHSDDAIANLY
+777 TGAIHSDDAISNLY

-796 GAESTKRWTNAINA
+796 GAESTKRWTNAIDA

-862 YADYYGKRKVIE
+862 YADYYGKRKIIE

-886 GFALAPVTGGAS
+886 GFALAPFTGGAS

-907 ISGITQA
+907 VSGITQA

-924 EKGQM
+924 EKGQI
-929 LQSTINLLGGTM
+929 LQSTIHLLGGTM

-992 MNYTGYRASVAG
+992 MDYTGYRASVAG

-1068 AYKNMKGASANEK
+1068 AYKNMKGASADEK

-1186 VFDKLKDFWKQI
+1186 VFDKLKDFWKQV
-1198 KNWWNNDKD
+1198 KNWWDNDKD
-1207 IQDIKNIF
+1207 VQDIKNIF

-1220 GFIDGIINGF
+1220 GLTDGIINGF
-1230 QAIGTE
+1230 QSIGTE
-1236 ILKITQKVMHSVWD
+1236 ILKITQKVMHSMWD

-1273 DGIQFKSK
+1273 DGIRFKSK

-1304 NTIVESDP
+1304 DTIVESDP
-1312 IYKKIYQTSGGTVD
+1312 IYKEIFQASGGTVD
-1326 TRNLSEGELKKL
+1326 IRNLSEGELKKL
-1338 AAARLVADKGSNVG
+1338 AAARLIAAKGGNVG
-1352 SMIIALRKTGLFSE
+1352 SMVVALRKTGLFSE

-1378 YGGVHNNIDNTFA
+1378 YGNVHKNIDNTFA
-1391 LNNEVLKD
+1391 LNSEVLKD
-1399 TTEFLKGST
+1399 TTEFLKGGT

-1415 TDGVRTFGKIVTDA
+1415 TDGVKTFGKIITDA

>member
-50 TTLDTKDPGVLYS
+50 TTLDTKDPGALYAS
-63 ASHND
+63 ARHD
-68 YIAEYTPL
+68 YNANYGPL

-87 QLRPYINRRLPQLN
+87 QLRPYINRRLPELN

-117 KSKPIQEDALIK
+117 KSKPIQEDALVK

-137 KPFSITPSAGIGP
+137 KSFSITPSAGIGP

-183 NKFEVIDAL
+183 DKFEVIDAL

-202 LKTTELI
+202 LKTTGLI

-241 KWIGNATVSGHNI
+241 RWIGNATISGHNI
-254 MEFDLPVLFPRNQIR
+254 MEFDLPVLFSHNQIR

-345 TSGLSIA
+345 TPGLSIA

-389 LEKNILRKGGNM
+389 LE
-401 DRDKFKEF
+401 E
-409 FAKKFGLKNRVHIG
+409 
-423 ESENDIGFTFG
+423 
-434 EDAERKNKIQAYL
+434 AERKI
-447 AENGWNLISDYDRET
+447 NG
-462 PLVAANP
+462 
-469 KAGTVREHGVIYQ
+469 Q
-482 KGPNK
+482 
-487 IHFEIEHDKIPV
+487 
-499 GKDSWKDFK
+499 
-508 LPKIEPRIK
+508 
-517 PGLPQAESI
+517 
-526 NDAIQQISGAYY
+526 YY
-538 DDQGNEV
+538 DDNGNEV

-633 SDLARALGIPG
+633 SDLAKALGIPG
-644 EHTISQIWRGSRIL
+644 EHTTNQIWRGSRIL
-658 NAQNKFSKSFSNLRS
+658 NAQNKFNKSFSNLRS

-680 GLGVVQDIKNTLSM
+680 GLDVVQDIKNTLSM

-737 ALVIA
+737 ALAIA
-742 TEQHELDRDASK
+742 AEQHELDRDASK
-754 HYGLYKDYK
+754 HYGLYKDYRR
-763 KGKIKSEDYAYMVN
+763 GKIKAEDYAYMVN
-777 TGAIHSDDAIANLY
+777 TGAIHSDEAIFNLY

-796 GAESTKRWTNAINA
+796 GAESTKRWTNAIDA

-862 YADYYGKRKVIE
+862 YADYYGKRKIIE

-886 GFALAPVTGGAS
+886 GFALAPFTGGAS

-907 ISGITQA
+907 VSGITQA

-924 EKGQM
+924 EKGQI
-929 LQSTINLLGGTM
+929 LQSTIHLLGGTM

-992 MNYTGYRASVAG
+992 MDYTEYRASVAG

-1068 AYKNMKGASANEK
+1068 AYKNMKGASADEK

-1101 SMNTLN
+1101 SMDTLN

-1186 VFDKLKDFWKQI
+1186 VFDKLKDFWKQV
-1198 KNWWNNDKD
+1198 KNWWDNDKD
-1207 IQDIKNIF
+1207 VQDIKNIF

-1220 GFIDGIINGF
+1220 GLTDGIINGF
-1230 QAIGTE
+1230 QSIGTE
-1236 ILKITQKVMHSVWD
+1236 ILKITQKVMHSMWD
-1250 IVYPFISNLADID
+1250 IVYPFISSLANID

-1273 DGIQFKSK
+1273 DGVQFKTK

-1295 EARQKGLWK
+1295 EARRKRSWAD
-1304 NTIVESDP
+1304 TIVEGDP
-1312 IYKKIYQTSGGTVD
+1312 IYKGIFQVSGGTVD
-1326 TRNLSEGELKKL
+1326 IRNLSEGELKKL
-1338 AAARLVADKGSNVG
+1338 AAARLIAAKGGNAG
-1352 SMIIALRKTGLFSE
+1352 SMVTALRKTGLFSE

-1378 YGGVHNNIDNTFA
+1378 YGDVHKNIDNTFA
-1391 LNNEVLKD
+1391 LNSEVLKD
-1399 TTEFLKGST
+1399 TTEFLKGGT

-1415 TDGVRTFGKIVTDA
+1415 TDGVKTFGKIITDA

>member
-50 TTLDTKDPGVLYS
+50 TTLNTKDPGALYASARHDYS
-63 ASHND
+63 AN
-68 YIAEYTPL
+68 YGPL

-87 QLRPYINRRLPQLN
+87 QLRPYINRRLPELN

-117 KSKPIQEDALIK
+117 KSKPVQEEALIK

-137 KPFSITPSAGIGP
+137 KSFSITPSAGIGP

-183 NKFEVIDAL
+183 DKFEVIDAL

-202 LKTTELI
+202 LKTTGLI

-241 KWIGNATVSGHNI
+241 RWIGNATISGHNI
-254 MEFDLPVLFPRNQIR
+254 MDFDLPILFSHNQIR

-299 LTGKNMAAW
+299 LTGKNMTAW

-345 TSGLSIA
+345 TPGLSIA

-389 LEKNILRKGGNM
+389 LE
-401 DRDKFKEF
+401 E
-409 FAKKFGLKNRVHIG
+409 
-423 ESENDIGFTFG
+423 
-434 EDAERKNKIQAYL
+434 AERKI
-447 AENGWNLISDYDRET
+447 NG
-462 PLVAANP
+462 
-469 KAGTVREHGVIYQ
+469 Q
-482 KGPNK
+482 
-487 IHFEIEHDKIPV
+487 
-499 GKDSWKDFK
+499 
-508 LPKIEPRIK
+508 
-517 PGLPQAESI
+517 
-526 NDAIQQISGAYY
+526 YY
-538 DDQGNEV
+538 DDNGNEV

-553 LEDVM
+553 LEDTM
-558 SDLVGDAAE
+558 ADLVGDAAE

-633 SDLARALGIPG
+633 SDLAKALGIPG
-644 EHTISQIWRGSRIL
+644 ERTTNQIWRGSRIL
-658 NAQNKFSKSFSNLRS
+658 NAQNKFGKSFSNLRS

-680 GLGVVQDIKNTLSM
+680 GLDVVQDIKNTLSM

-726 KINEREEMRRK
+726 KREAKINEREEMRRK
-737 ALVIA
+737 ALAIA
-742 TEQHELDRDASK
+742 AEQHELDRDASK
-754 HYGLYKDYK
+754 HYGLYKDYRR
-763 KGKIKSEDYAYMVN
+763 GKIKAEDYAYMVN
-777 TGAIHSDDAIANLY
+777 TGAIHSDDAISNLY

-796 GAESTKRWTNAINA
+796 GAESTKRWTNAINV

-830 QSKGV
+830 QSRGV

-874 PITKIGNAAIAA
+874 PLTKIGNAAIAA

-929 LQSTINLLGGTM
+929 LQSTIHLLGGTM

-992 MNYTGYRASVAG
+992 MDYTEYRASVAG

-1068 AYKNMKGASANEK
+1068 AYKNMKGASAEEK

-1186 VFDKLKDFWKQI
+1186 VFDKLKDFWKQV
-1198 KNWWNNDKD
+1198 KNWWDNDKD
-1207 IQDIKNIF
+1207 VQDIKNIF

-1220 GFIDGIINGF
+1220 GLTDGIINGF
-1230 QAIGTE
+1230 QSIGTE
-1236 ILKITQKVMHSVWD
+1236 ILKITQKVMHSMWD
-1250 IVYPFISNLADID
+1250 TVYPFISRLADID

-1273 DGIQFKSK
+1273 DGVQFKSK

-1295 EARQKGLWK
+1295 EARQKGSWK
-1304 NTIVESDP
+1304 GTIVESDP
-1312 IYKKIYQTSGGTVD
+1312 IYKEIFQASGGTVD
-1326 TRNLSEGELKKL
+1326 IRNLSEGELKKL
-1338 AAARLVADKGSNVG
+1338 AAARLVAAKGGNAG
-1352 SMIIALRKTGLFSE
+1352 SMVMALRKTGLFSE

-1378 YGGVHNNIDNTFA
+1378 YGDVHKNIDNTFA
-1391 LNNEVLKD
+1391 LNDEVLKD

>member
-50 TTLDTKDPGVLYS
+50 TTLDTKDPGALYAS
-63 ASHND
+63 ARHD
-68 YIAEYTPL
+68 YNANYGPL

-87 QLRPYINRRLPQLN
+87 QLRPYINRRLPELN

-117 KSKPIQEDALIK
+117 KSKPIQEDALVK

-137 KPFSITPSAGIGP
+137 KSFSITPSAGIGP

-183 NKFEVIDAL
+183 DKFEVIDAL

-202 LKTTELI
+202 LKTTGLI

-241 KWIGNATVSGHNI
+241 RWIGNATISGHNI
-254 MEFDLPVLFPRNQIR
+254 MEFDLPVLFSHNQIR

-345 TSGLSIA
+345 TPGLSIA

-389 LEKNILRKGGNM
+389 LE
-401 DRDKFKEF
+401 E
-409 FAKKFGLKNRVHIG
+409 
-423 ESENDIGFTFG
+423 
-434 EDAERKNKIQAYL
+434 AERKI
-447 AENGWNLISDYDRET
+447 NG
-462 PLVAANP
+462 
-469 KAGTVREHGVIYQ
+469 Q
-482 KGPNK
+482 
-487 IHFEIEHDKIPV
+487 
-499 GKDSWKDFK
+499 
-508 LPKIEPRIK
+508 
-517 PGLPQAESI
+517 
-526 NDAIQQISGAYY
+526 YY
-538 DDQGNEV
+538 DDNGNEV

-633 SDLARALGIPG
+633 SDLAKALGIPG
-644 EHTISQIWRGSRIL
+644 EHTTNQIWRGSRIL
-658 NAQNKFSKSFSNLRS
+658 NAQNKFNKSFSNLRS

-680 GLGVVQDIKNTLSM
+680 GLDVIQDIKNTLSM

-737 ALVIA
+737 ALAIA
-742 TEQHELDRDASK
+742 AEQHELDRDASK
-754 HYGLYKDYK
+754 HYGLYKDYRR
-763 KGKIKSEDYAYMVN
+763 GKIKGEDYAYMVN
-777 TGAIHSDDAIANLY
+777 TGAIHSDDAISNLY

-796 GAESTKRWTNAINA
+796 GAESTKRWTNAIDA

-874 PITKIGNAAIAA
+874 PLTKIGNAAIAA

-929 LQSTINLLGGTM
+929 LQSTIHLLGGTM
-941 DTILL
+941 DTIFL

-977 RNMMDMGNPL
+977 HNMMDMGNPL

-992 MNYTGYRASVAG
+992 MDYTGYRASVAG

-1068 AYKNMKGASANEK
+1068 AYKNMKGASAEEK

-1115 PAKRGV
+1115 PAKKGV

-1186 VFDKLKDFWKQI
+1186 VFDKLKDFWKQV
-1198 KNWWNNDKD
+1198 KNWWDNDKD
-1207 IQDIKNIF
+1207 VQDIKNIF

-1220 GFIDGIINGF
+1220 GLTDGIINGF
-1230 QAIGTE
+1230 QSIGTE
-1236 ILKITQKVMHSVWD
+1236 ILKITQKVMHSMWD

-1295 EARQKGLWK
+1295 EARQKGSWK
-1304 NTIVESDP
+1304 DTIVESDP
-1312 IYKKIYQTSGGTVD
+1312 IYKKIFQVSGGTVD
-1326 TRNLSEGELKKL
+1326 IRNLSEGELKKL
-1338 AAARLVADKGSNVG
+1338 AAARLIAAKGGNTG
-1352 SMIIALRKTGLFSE
+1352 SMVMALRKTGLFSE

-1378 YGGVHNNIDNTFA
+1378 YGDVHKNIDNTFA

-1399 TTEFLKGST
+1399 TTEFLKGGT

-1415 TDGVRTFGKIVTDA
+1415 TDGVKTFGKIITDA

>member
-50 TTLDTKDPGVLYS
+50 TTLDTKDPGALYAS
-63 ASHND
+63 ARHD
-68 YIAEYTPL
+68 YNANYGPL

-87 QLRPYINRRLPQLN
+87 QLRPYINRRLPELN

-117 KSKPIQEDALIK
+117 KSKPIQEDALVK

-137 KPFSITPSAGIGP
+137 KSFSITPSAGIGP

-183 NKFEVIDAL
+183 DKFEVIDAL

-202 LKTTELI
+202 LKTTGLI

-241 KWIGNATVSGHNI
+241 RWIGNATISGHNI
-254 MEFDLPVLFPRNQIR
+254 MEFDLPVLFSHNQIR

-345 TSGLSIA
+345 TPGLSIA

-389 LEKNILRKGGNM
+389 LE
-401 DRDKFKEF
+401 E
-409 FAKKFGLKNRVHIG
+409 
-423 ESENDIGFTFG
+423 
-434 EDAERKNKIQAYL
+434 AERKI
-447 AENGWNLISDYDRET
+447 NG
-462 PLVAANP
+462 
-469 KAGTVREHGVIYQ
+469 Q
-482 KGPNK
+482 
-487 IHFEIEHDKIPV
+487 
-499 GKDSWKDFK
+499 
-508 LPKIEPRIK
+508 
-517 PGLPQAESI
+517 
-526 NDAIQQISGAYY
+526 YY
-538 DDQGNEV
+538 DDNGNEV

-567 KLRTQAEITPQGIN
+567 KLRTQAEITPRGIN

-633 SDLARALGIPG
+633 SDLAKALGIPG
-644 EHTISQIWRGSRIL
+644 EHTTNQIWRGSRIL
-658 NAQNKFSKSFSNLRS
+658 NAQNKFNKSFSNLRS

-680 GLGVVQDIKNTLSM
+680 GLDVVQDIKNTLSM

-737 ALVIA
+737 ALAIA
-742 TEQHELDRDASK
+742 AEQHELDRDASK
-754 HYGLYKDYK
+754 HYGLYKDYRR
-763 KGKIKSEDYAYMVN
+763 GKIKGEDYAYMVN
-777 TGAIHSDDAIANLY
+777 TGAIHSDDAISNLY

-796 GAESTKRWTNAINA
+796 GAESTKRWTNAIDA

-862 YADYYGKRKVIE
+862 YADYYGKRKIIE

-886 GFALAPVTGGAS
+886 GFALAPFTGGAS

-907 ISGITQA
+907 VSGITQA

-924 EKGQM
+924 EKGQI
-929 LQSTINLLGGTM
+929 LQSTIHLLGGTM

-992 MNYTGYRASVAG
+992 MDYTEYRASVAG

-1068 AYKNMKGASANEK
+1068 AYKNMKGASAEEK

-1186 VFDKLKDFWKQI
+1186 VFDKLKDFWKQV
-1198 KNWWNNDKD
+1198 KNWWDNDKD
-1207 IQDIKNIF
+1207 AQDIKNIF

-1220 GFIDGIINGF
+1220 GLTDGIINGF
-1230 QAIGTE
+1230 QSIGTE
-1236 ILKITQKVMHSVWD
+1236 ILKITQKVMHSMWD

-1295 EARQKGLWK
+1295 EARRKGSWK
-1304 NTIVESDP
+1304 GTIVEGDP
-1312 IYKKIYQTSGGTVD
+1312 IYKEIFQASGGTVD
-1326 TRNLSEGELKKL
+1326 IRNLSEGELKKL
-1338 AAARLVADKGSNVG
+1338 AAARLVAAKGGNVG
-1352 SMIIALRKTGLFSE
+1352 SMVMALRKTGLFSE

-1378 YGGVHNNIDNTFA
+1378 YGDVHKNIDNTFA

-1399 TTEFLKGST
+1399 TTEFLKGGT

-1415 TDGVRTFGKIVTDA
+1415 TDGVKTFGKIITDA